1 MNLFRQQKFSIRK
14 FNVGIFSALI
24 ATVTFISINPTT
36 ASAAEQNQPAQ
47 NQPAQP
53 ADANAQPNANAGAQ
67 ANPAAQPAAPA
78 NQGQPAAQ
86 PANQGGQANPAGGT
100 AQPAGGAAQPA
111 AGTAQPAGQ
120 GNQADPNNAAQAQ
133 PGNQAAPANQAGQG
147 NNQAT
152 PANQTQPANAPA
164 AAQPA
169 APVAANAQTQD
180 PNASNTGEGSIN
192 TTLTFDDPAISTDEN
207 RQDPTVTVTDKV
219 NGYSL
224 INNGK
229 IGFVNSELRRS
240 DMFDKNNPQN
250 YQARGNVAALGRVNA
265 NDSTDHGNFN
275 GISKTVNVKPDSE
288 LIINFTTMQTNS
300 KQGATNLVIKDA
312 KKNTE
317 LATVNVAKTG
327 TAHLFKVPTDADRL
341 DLQFIPDNT
350 AVADASRIT
359 TNKDGYKYYSFIDNV
374 GLFSGSHLYVK
385 NRDLAPKATN
395 NKEYTIN
402 TEIGNNGNFG
412 ASLKSDQ
419 FKYEVTLPQGVT
431 YVNDSLTTTFPNGNE
446 DSTVLKNMTV
456 NYDQNANKVT
466 FTSQGVTT
474 ARGTHTKE
482 VLFPDKS
489 LKLSYKVNVANIDTP
504 KNIDFNEKL
513 TYRTASDVVI
523 NNAQPEVT
531 LTADPFS
538 VAVEMNK
545 DALQQQVNS
554 QVDNSHYTTASIAE
568 YNKLKQ
574 QADTILNED
583 ANHVETANRA
593 SQTDIDGLVTK
604 LQAALIDNQ
613 AAIAELDAKAQEK
626 VTAAQQSKKVTQ
638 DEVAAL
644 VTKINNDK
652 NNAIAEIN
660 KQTTSQGVTTEKDNG
675 IAVLEQDVI
684 TPTVKP
690 QAKQDII
697 QAVTTRKQQI
707 KKSNASL
714 QDEKDVANDK
724 IGKIETKAIKDI
736 GAATT
741 NAQVEAIKTKAIN
754 DINQTTPATTAKAA
768 ALEEFDEVVQAQI
781 DQAPL
786 NPDTTN
792 EEVAEAIERINAA
805 KVSGVKAIETTMTA
819 QDLERVKNEEISKI
833 ENITD
838 STQTKMDAY
847 NEVKQA
853 ATARKAQ
860 NATVSNATNEEV
872 AEADAAVE
880 AAQKQGLH
888 DIQVVKSK
896 QEVADTKSKVLDKI
910 NAIQT
915 QAKVKPAADT
925 EVENAYNT
933 RKQEIQNSN
942 ASTTEEKQAAYT
954 ELDTKKQ
961 EARTNLDTANSNS
974 EVATAKDN
982 GIAAINQVQAA
993 TTKKSDAKA
1002 EIAQKASERKTA
1014 IEAMNDSTTEEQ
1026 QAAKDKVDQAVV
1038 TANAD
1043 IDNAAANADID
1054 NAAANADVDNAKT
1067 TNEATIAAITP
1078 DANVKPAAKQAIAD
1092 KVQAQETA
1100 INANNGSTT
1109 EEKEAAKQQVQTEK
1123 TTADTAIDGAHSNAE
1138 VEAAKNAEIAKIEA
1152 IQPATTTKDDAKQ
1165 AIATK
1170 ANERKTAIAQTQ
1182 DITAEEIAA
1191 ANADVDNAVTQANS
1205 NIEAANSQNDVDQ
1218 AKTTGET
1225 SIDQVTPTVN
1235 KKVTARN
1242 EITAIL
1248 NNKLQEIQATPDAT
1262 DEEKQAADAE
1272 ANTENGKANQA
1283 ISAAI
1288 TNAQVDEAK
1297 ANAEAAINAVTPKV
1311 VKKQAA
1317 KDEIDQL
1324 QATQTNVINNDQN
1337 ATTEEKEAAIQQLA
1351 TAVTDAKN
1359 NITAATDDNGVDQA
1373 KDAGKNS
1380 IQSTQPA
1387 TAVKLNAKNDV
1398 DQAVTTQNQ
1407 AIDNTTGATTEEK
1420 NAAKDLVLKA
1430 KEKAYLDILN
1440 AQTTNDV
1447 TQIKDQ
1453 AVTDIQGI
1461 TADTTIKDVAK
1472 DELATK
1478 ANEQKALI
1486 AQTADATTEEKEQ
1499 ANQQVDAQ
1507 LTQGNQNIENA
1518 QSIDDV
1524 NTAKENAI
1532 QAIDPIQA
1540 STDVKTNARA
1550 ELLTEMQNKITEIL
1564 SDNTTTNEEK
1574 GKDIEPVRATYE
1586 EGLNNINTANTTGDV
1601 TTAKD
1606 TAVQKVQQLHANPVK
1621 KPAGKT
1627 ALDQAAADRKTQI
1640 EQTPNASQQEI
1651 NDAKQEVD
1659 AALNQAKT
1667 NVDQSSTNEY
1677 VDNAVKE
1684 GKAKINAVKTF
1695 SEYKKDAL
1703 AKIADAYNA
1712 KVNEADNSNAS
1723 TSSEIAEAKQKLAEL
1738 KQTADQNVNQATS
1751 KDDIEVQIH
1760 NDLDNIN
1767 DYTIPTG
1774 KKESATT
1781 DLYAYADQKKNNISA
1796 DTNATQDEK
1805 QQAIKQVDQNVQTAL
1820 ESINNGVDNG
1830 DVDDALTQG
1839 KAAIDAI
1846 QVDATVKPK
1855 ANQAIEV
1862 KAEDTKESIDQSD
1875 QLTAEEK
1882 TEALAMIKQITDQ
1895 AKQGITDATT
1905 TAEVEKA
1912 KAQGL
1917 EAFDNIQI
1925 DSTEKQK
1932 AIEELET
1939 ALDQIEAGVN
1949 VDADATTEEKEAFTN
1964 ALEDILSKATE
1975 DISDQTTNAEIAT
1988 VKNSALEQLKAQ
2000 RINPEVKKNA
2010 LEAIREV
2017 VNKQIEIIKNA
2028 DADASAKEIART
2040 DLGRYFDRF
2049 ADKLDKTQ
2057 TNAEV
2062 AELQNVTIPAIEA
2075 IVPQNDPDA
2084 NDTNN
2089 GIDNNDATANS
2100 NANATPENTGQPN
2113 VSETTDNGKADASPT
2128 TPNNSDAA
2136 TGETTATSATD
2147 DANDKPQANNNSSV
2161 DASTNSPT
2169 MDNDVTSKPEVEST
2183 NNGTTDKPVT
2193 ETDNATPAESTT
2205 NNNSTT
2211 TATNENAPTGST
2223 ATAPTTASTEAASSA
2238 DSKDNASVNDSKQNA
2253 EVNNSAESQSTN
2265 GKVAQPK
2272 SENKAKAE
2280 KDGRDSTNQS
2290 MVESTTETL
2299 PSADITEPNVPSNTS
2314 KDKEESTTNQTDA
2327 GQLKSETNVA
2337 SNEADKSPSKADTE
2351 VSNKPSTSA
2360 SSEAKDKMTST
2371 NVSQK
2376 DDTATADTNDTQTS
2390 VGPVANNKAKDMQT
2404 NDTQKSVGSVANN
2417 KATQNDGANASPATV
2432 SNGSNSANQDMLNVT
2447 KPEENKVKTKSA
2459 QQGKVNKPKQQAK
2472 TLPDTGMSHND
2483 DLPYAEL
2490 ALGAGMAFLIRRFTK
2505 KDQQTEE

>member
-24 ATVTFISINPTT
+24 ATVTFISTNPTT

-53 ADANAQPNANAGAQ
+53 ADANTQPNANAGAQ
-67 ANPAAQPAAPA
+67 ANPTAQPAAPA

-86 PANQGGQANPAGGT
+86 PANQGGQANPAGG
-100 AQPAGGAAQPA
+100 AAQPN
-111 AGTAQPAGQ
+111 TQPAGQ

-152 PANQTQPANAPA
+152 PNNNATPANQTQPANAPA
-164 AAQPA
+164 AAQP
-169 APVAANAQTQD
+169 AANAQTQD

-192 TTLTFDDPAISTDEN
+192 TILTFDDPAISTDEN

-395 NKEYTIN
+395 NKEFTIN

-412 ASLKSDQ
+412 ASLKADQ

-489 LKLSYKVNVANIDTP
+489 LKLSYKVNIANIDTP

-574 QADTILNED
+574 QADNILNED

-593 SQTDIDGLVTK
+593 SQAAIDGLVTK

-736 GAATT
+736 DAATT

-754 DINQTTPATTAKAA
+754 DINQTAPATTAKAA

-805 KVSGVKAIETTMTA
+805 KVSGVKAIEATTTA

-847 NEVKQA
+847 NDVKQA

-961 EARTNLDTANSNS
+961 EARTNLDAANTNS
-974 EVATAKDN
+974 DVTTAKDN
-982 GIAAINQVQAA
+982 SIAAINQVQAA

-1038 TANAD
+1038 TANTD
-1043 IDNAAANADID
+1043 IDNAAANT
-1054 NAAANADVDNAKT
+1054 DVDNAKT

-1078 DANVKPAAKQAIAD
+1078 DANVKPTAKQAIAD

-1100 INANNGSTT
+1100 IDAYNGATT
-1109 EEKEAAKQQVQTEK
+1109 EEKAAAKQQVQTEK
-1123 TTADTAIDGAHSNAE
+1123 TTADAAIDGAHSNAE

-1165 AIATK
+1165 AITTK
-1170 ANERKTAIAQTQ
+1170 ANERKAAIAQTQ

-1235 KKVTARN
+1235 KKATARN
-1242 EITAIL
+1242 EITTIL
-1248 NNKLQEIQATPDAT
+1248 NNKLQAIQATPDAT

-1283 ISAAI
+1283 ISAAT

-1297 ANAEAAINAVTPKV
+1297 ANAEVAINAVTPKV

-1324 QATQTNVINNDQN
+1324 QVAQTSVINNDQN
-1337 ATTEEKEAAIQQLA
+1337 ATNEEKEAAIQQLA

-1387 TAVKLNAKNDV
+1387 TAVKSNAKNEV

-1430 KEKAYLDILN
+1430 KEKAYQDILN

-1453 AVTDIQGI
+1453 AVADVQGI

-1524 NTAKENAI
+1524 NTAKDNAI

-1659 AALNQAKT
+1659 ATLNQAKT

-1703 AKIADAYNA
+1703 AKIEAAYNS

-1774 KKESATT
+1774 KKETATT

-1855 ANQAIEV
+1855 ANQAIEA
-1862 KAEDTKESIDQSD
+1862 KAEDTKESIDHSD

-1895 AKQGITDATT
+1895 AKKGINDATT

-2028 DADASAKEIART
+2028 DASAKEIART

-2049 ADKLDKTQ
+2049 ADNLDKTQ

-2089 GIDNNDATANS
+2089 GTDNNDATANS

-2136 TGETTATSATD
+2136 TGETTATSTNNPSTD
-2147 DANDKPQANNNSSV
+2147 DANNKPTANNNSSV
-2161 DASTNSPT
+2161 DASTDNSAT
-2169 MDNDVTSKPEVEST
+2169 GNGTIDKPEVEST
-2183 NNGTTDKPVT
+2183 NNGTTDKPAT
-2193 ETDNATPAESTT
+2193 ETDNVTPAESTT
-2205 NNNSTT
+2205 NNNST

-2238 DSKDNASVNDSKQNA
+2238 DSKDNAFVNDSKQNA

-2265 GKVAQPK
+2265 GMVVQPK

-2299 PSADITEPNVPSNTS
+2299 PSADITEPKVPSNTS

-2327 GQLKSETNVA
+2327 GHLKSETNVA
-2337 SNEADKSPSKADTE
+2337 SNEVDKSEGNVDTD
-2351 VSNKPSTSA
+2351 VSNKPSTSKP
-2360 SSEAKDKMTST
+2360 SEAKDKATST
-2371 NVSQK
+2371 EDSQK
-2376 DDTATADTNDTQTS
+2376 ADMATADT
-2390 VGPVANNKAKDMQT
+2390 KDNQAAIGAT
-2404 NDTQKSVGSVANN
+2404 ADVNN

-2432 SNGSNSANQDMLNVT
+2432 SNGSNSTNQDMLNVT
-2447 KPEENKVKTKSA
+2447 KTEENKANVKSA

>member
-24 ATVTFISINPTT
+24 ATVTFISTNPTT

-53 ADANAQPNANAGAQ
+53 ADANTQPNANAGAQ
-67 ANPAAQPAAPA
+67 ANPAAQPA
-78 NQGQPAAQ
+78 
-86 PANQGGQANPAGGT
+86 NQGGQANPAGG
-100 AQPAGGAAQPA
+100 A
-111 AGTAQPAGQ
+111 AQPAGQ

-147 NNQAT
+147 NNQATPNNNAT

-250 YQARGNVAALGRVNA
+250 YQAKGNVAALGRVNA

-275 GISKTVNVKPDSE
+275 GITKTVNVKPDSE

-412 ASLKSDQ
+412 ASLKADQ

-456 NYDQNANKVT
+456 NYDQTANKVT

-593 SQTDIDGLVTK
+593 SQADIDGLVTK

-613 AAIAELDAKAQEK
+613 AAIAELDTKAQEK

-736 GAATT
+736 DAATT

-805 KVSGVKAIETTMTA
+805 KVSGVKAIEATTTA
-819 QDLERVKNEEISKI
+819 QDLERVKNEEIFKI

-847 NEVKQA
+847 KEVRQA

-860 NATVSNATNEEV
+860 NATVSNATDEEV
-872 AEADAAVE
+872 AEANAAVDAAQTE
-880 AAQKQGLH
+880 GLH
-888 DIQVVKSK
+888 DIQVVKSQ
-896 QEVADTKSKVLDKI
+896 QEVADTKAKVLDKI

-942 ASTTEEKQAAYT
+942 ASTTEEKEAAYT
-954 ELDTKKQ
+954 ELDAKKQ
-961 EARTNLDTANSNS
+961 EARTNLDAANTNS
-974 EVATAKDN
+974 DVTTAKDN
-982 GIAAINQVQAA
+982 GIAAINQVKAA

-1043 IDNAAANADID
+1043 IDNATANT
-1054 NAAANADVDNAKT
+1054 DVDNAKT

-1100 INANNGSTT
+1100 IDANNGSTT

-1123 TTADTAIDGAHSNAE
+1123 TAADAAIDAAHSNVE

-1152 IQPATTTKDDAKQ
+1152 IQPATTTKDNAKQ

-1235 KKVTARN
+1235 KKATARN

-1283 ISAAI
+1283 ISAAT

-1337 ATTEEKEAAIQQLA
+1337 ATNEEKEAAIQQLA

-1359 NITAATDDNGVDQA
+1359 NITAATDDNGVDTA

-1387 TAVKLNAKNDV
+1387 TAVTDAKNEV

-1430 KEKAYLDILN
+1430 KEKAYQDILN

-1453 AVTDIQGI
+1453 AVADIQGI

-1524 NTAKENAI
+1524 NTAKDNAI

-1564 SDNTTTNEEK
+1564 NNNETTNEEK
-1574 GKDIEPVRATYE
+1574 GNDIGPVRAAYE
-1586 EGLNNINTANTTGDV
+1586 EGLNNINAATTTGDV

-1621 KPAGKT
+1621 KPAGKKE
-1627 ALDQAAADRKTQI
+1627 LDQAAADKKTQI

-1659 AALNQAKT
+1659 TELNQAKT

-1703 AKIADAYNA
+1703 AKIEDAYNA

-1820 ESINNGVDNG
+1820 ENINNGVDNG

-1839 KAAIDAI
+1839 KAAIDTI

-1855 ANQAIEV
+1855 ANQAIEA
-1862 KAEDTKESIDQSD
+1862 KAEDTKESIDHSD

-2000 RINPEVKKNA
+2000 RINPVVKKNA

-2057 TNAEV
+2057 TNTEV

-2089 GIDNNDATANS
+2089 GTDNNDATANS

-2136 TGETTATSATD
+2136 TGETTVTSATD
-2147 DANDKPQANNNSSV
+2147 DAKDKPQANNNSSA

-2376 DDTATADTNDTQTS
+2376 DDTATADTNDTQKS

-2404 NDTQKSVGSVANN
+2404 NDTQKSVGSAANN

-2432 SNGSNSANQDMLNVT
+2432 SNGSHSMHQDMLNVT
-2447 KPEENKVKTKSA
+2447 KPEENKANAKSD

>member
-24 ATVTFISINPTT
+24 ATVTFISTNPTT

-53 ADANAQPNANAGAQ
+53 ADANTQPNANAGAQ
-67 ANPAAQPAAPA
+67 ANPAAQPA
-78 NQGQPAAQ
+78 
-86 PANQGGQANPAGGT
+86 NQGGQANPAGG
-100 AQPAGGAAQPA
+100 A
-111 AGTAQPAGQ
+111 AQPAGQ

-147 NNQAT
+147 NNQATPNNNAT

-250 YQARGNVAALGRVNA
+250 YQAKGNVAALGRVNA

-275 GISKTVNVKPDSE
+275 GITKTVNVKPDSE

-412 ASLKSDQ
+412 ASLKADQ

-431 YVNDSLTTTFPNGNE
+431 YVNDSLTTTFSNGNE

-456 NYDQNANKVT
+456 NYDQTANKVT

-593 SQTDIDGLVTK
+593 SQADIDGLVTK

-613 AAIAELDAKAQEK
+613 AAIAELDTKAQEK

-736 GAATT
+736 DAATT

-805 KVSGVKAIETTMTA
+805 KVSGVKAIEATTTA
-819 QDLERVKNEEISKI
+819 QDLERVKNEEIFKI

-847 NEVKQA
+847 KEVRQA

-860 NATVSNATNEEV
+860 NATVSNATDEEV
-872 AEADAAVE
+872 AEANAAVDAAQTE
-880 AAQKQGLH
+880 GLH
-888 DIQVVKSK
+888 DIQVVKSQ
-896 QEVADTKSKVLDKI
+896 QEVADTKAKVLDKI

-942 ASTTEEKQAAYT
+942 ASTTEEKEAAYT
-954 ELDTKKQ
+954 ELDAKKQ
-961 EARTNLDTANSNS
+961 EARTNLDAANTNS
-974 EVATAKDN
+974 DVTTAKDN

-1043 IDNAAANADID
+1043 IDNATANT
-1054 NAAANADVDNAKT
+1054 DVDNAKT

-1100 INANNGSTT
+1100 IDANNGSTT

-1123 TTADTAIDGAHSNAE
+1123 TAADAAIDAAHSNVE

-1152 IQPATTTKDDAKQ
+1152 IQPATTTKDNAKQ

-1235 KKVTARN
+1235 KKATARN

-1283 ISAAI
+1283 ISAAT

-1337 ATTEEKEAAIQQLA
+1337 ATNEEKEAAIQQLA

-1359 NITAATDDNGVDQA
+1359 NITAATDDNGVDTA

-1387 TAVKLNAKNDV
+1387 TAVTDAKNEV

-1430 KEKAYLDILN
+1430 KEKAYQDILN

-1453 AVTDIQGI
+1453 AVADIQGI

-1524 NTAKENAI
+1524 NTAKDNAI

-1564 SDNTTTNEEK
+1564 NNNETTNEEK
-1574 GKDIEPVRATYE
+1574 GNDIGPVRAAYE
-1586 EGLNNINTANTTGDV
+1586 EGLNNINAATTTGDV

-1606 TAVQKVQQLHANPVK
+1606 TAVQKVQQRHANPVK
-1621 KPAGKT
+1621 KPAGKKE
-1627 ALDQAAADRKTQI
+1627 LDQAAADKKTQI

-1659 AALNQAKT
+1659 TELNQAKT

-1703 AKIADAYNA
+1703 AKIEDAYNA

-1820 ESINNGVDNG
+1820 ENINNGVDNG

-1839 KAAIDAI
+1839 KAAIDTI

-1855 ANQAIEV
+1855 ANQAIEA
-1862 KAEDTKESIDQSD
+1862 KAEDTKESIDHSD

-2000 RINPEVKKNA
+2000 RINPVVKKNA

-2057 TNAEV
+2057 TNTEV

-2089 GIDNNDATANS
+2089 GTDNNDATANS

-2136 TGETTATSATD
+2136 TGETTVTSATD
-2147 DANDKPQANNNSSV
+2147 DAKDKPQANNNSSA

-2376 DDTATADTNDTQTS
+2376 DDTATADTNDTQKS

-2404 NDTQKSVGSVANN
+2404 NDTQKSVGSAANN

-2432 SNGSNSANQDMLNVT
+2432 SNGSHSMHQDMLNVT
-2447 KPEENKVKTKSA
+2447 KPEENKANAKSD

>member
-24 ATVTFISINPTT
+24 ATVTFISTNPTT

-53 ADANAQPNANAGAQ
+53 ADANTQPNANAGAQ
-67 ANPAAQPAAPA
+67 ANPTAQPAAPA
-78 NQGQPAAQ
+78 NQGQPAVQ
-86 PANQGGQANPAGGT
+86 PANQGGQANPAGG
-100 AQPAGGAAQPA
+100 AAQPN
-111 AGTAQPAGQ
+111 TQPAGQ

-133 PGNQAAPANQAGQG
+133 PGNQATPANQAGQG

-152 PANQTQPANAPA
+152 PNNNATPANQTQPANA
-164 AAQPA
+164 PA

-219 NGYSL
+219 NGYTL

-593 SQTDIDGLVTK
+593 SQADIDGLVTK

-736 GAATT
+736 DAATT

-754 DINQTTPATTAKAA
+754 DINQTAPATTAKAA

-805 KVSGVKAIETTMTA
+805 KVSGVKAIEATTTA
-819 QDLERVKNEEISKI
+819 QDLERVKNEEIFKI

-847 NEVKQA
+847 KEVKQA

-860 NATVSNATNEEV
+860 NATVSNATDEEV
-872 AEADAAVE
+872 AEANAAVDAAQTE
-880 AAQKQGLH
+880 GLH
-888 DIQVVKSK
+888 DIQVVKSQ
-896 QEVADTKSKVLDKI
+896 QEVADTKAKVLDKI

-915 QAKVKPAADT
+915 QARVKPAADT

-942 ASTTEEKQAAYT
+942 ASTTEEKEAAYT
-954 ELDTKKQ
+954 ELDAKKQ
-961 EARTNLDTANSNS
+961 EARTNLDAANTNS
-974 EVATAKDN
+974 AVTTAKDN
-982 GIAAINQVQAA
+982 SIAAINQVQAA

-1014 IEAMNDSTTEEQ
+1014 IEAMNASTTEEQ
-1026 QAAKDKVDQAVV
+1026 QAAKEKVDQAVLS
-1038 TANAD
+1038 ANAD
-1043 IDNAAANADID
+1043 IDNAAANT
-1054 NAAANADVDNAKT
+1054 DVDNVKT

-1078 DANVKPAAKQAIAD
+1078 DANVKPTAKQAIAD

-1100 INANNGSTT
+1100 IDANNGATT
-1109 EEKEAAKQQVQTEK
+1109 EEKAAAKQQVQTEK

-1191 ANADVDNAVTQANS
+1191 ANVNVDNAVTEANS

-1218 AKTTGET
+1218 AKTTGEN

-1235 KKVTARN
+1235 KKATARN

-1283 ISAAI
+1283 ISAAT

-1311 VKKQAA
+1311 VKKKAA

-1387 TAVKLNAKNDV
+1387 TAVKSNAKNDV

-1430 KEKAYLDILN
+1430 KEKAYQDILN

-1453 AVTDIQGI
+1453 AVADIQGI

-1524 NTAKENAI
+1524 NTAKDNAI

-1540 STDVKTNARA
+1540 STDVKTNVRA

-1564 SDNTTTNEEK
+1564 NNNETTNEEK
-1574 GKDIEPVRATYE
+1574 GNDIGPVRAAYE
-1586 EGLNNINTANTTGDV
+1586 EGLNNINAATTTGDV

-1621 KPAGKT
+1621 KPAGKKE
-1627 ALDQAAADRKTQI
+1627 LDQAAADKKTQI

-1659 AALNQAKT
+1659 TELNQAKT

-1912 KAQGL
+1912 KGL
-1917 EAFDNIQI
+1917 EAFDYIQI

-1949 VDADATTEEKEAFTN
+1949 VNADATTEEKEAFTN

-2265 GKVAQPK
+2265 DKVAQPK

-2337 SNEADKSPSKADTE
+2337 SNEADKSPSKAVTE

-2376 DDTATADTNDTQTS
+2376 DDTATADTNDTQ
-2390 VGPVANNKAKDMQT
+2390 
-2404 NDTQKSVGSVANN
+2404 KSVGSAANN

-2447 KPEENKVKTKSA
+2447 KPEENKAKAKSA

>member
-24 ATVTFISINPTT
+24 ATVTFISTNPTT

-53 ADANAQPNANAGAQ
+53 ADANTQPNANAGAQ
-67 ANPAAQPAAPA
+67 ANPTAQPAAPA
-78 NQGQPAAQ
+78 NQGQPAVQ
-86 PANQGGQANPAGGT
+86 PANQGGQANPAGG
-100 AQPAGGAAQPA
+100 AAQPN
-111 AGTAQPAGQ
+111 TQPAGQ

-133 PGNQAAPANQAGQG
+133 PGNQATPANQAGQG

-152 PANQTQPANAPA
+152 PNNNATPANQTQPANAPA
-164 AAQPA
+164 AAQPAAQPA

-250 YQARGNVAALGRVNA
+250 YQAKGNVAALGRVNA

-412 ASLKSDQ
+412 ASLKADQ

-523 NNAQPEVT
+523 NNTQPEIT

-593 SQTDIDGLVTK
+593 SQADIDGLVTK

-736 GAATT
+736 DAATT

-805 KVSGVKAIETTMTA
+805 KVSGVKAIEATTTA

-872 AEADAAVE
+872 AEADAAVD

-896 QEVADTKSKVLDKI
+896 QEVADTKSKVIDKI

-961 EARTNLDTANSNS
+961 EARTNLDAANTNS
-974 EVATAKDN
+974 DVTTAKDN

-1043 IDNAAANADID
+1043 IDNATANT
-1054 NAAANADVDNAKT
+1054 DVDNAKT

-1078 DANVKPAAKQAIAD
+1078 DANVKPQAKQAIAD

-1100 INANNGSTT
+1100 IDANNGSTT
-1109 EEKEAAKQQVQTEK
+1109 EEKTAAKQQAQTEK
-1123 TTADTAIDGAHSNAE
+1123 TTADAAIDAAHTNAE

-1152 IQPATTTKDDAKQ
+1152 IQPATTTKDNAKE

-1182 DITAEEIAA
+1182 DSTAEEIAA

-1235 KKVTARN
+1235 KKATARN
-1242 EITAIL
+1242 EITTIL

-1283 ISAAI
+1283 ISAAT

-1387 TAVKLNAKNDV
+1387 TAVKSNAKNDV

-1430 KEKAYLDILN
+1430 KEKAYQDILN

-1453 AVTDIQGI
+1453 AVADIQGI

-1677 VDNAVKE
+1677 VDNAVK
-1684 GKAKINAVKTF
+1684 TF

-1774 KKESATT
+1774 KKETATT

-2404 NDTQKSVGSVANN
+2404 NDM
-2417 KATQNDGANASPATV
+2417 KASLATV

-2447 KPEENKVKTKSA
+2447 NTDDHQAKTKSA

>member
-24 ATVTFISINPTT
+24 ATVTFISTNPTT

-53 ADANAQPNANAGAQ
+53 ADVNTQPNANAGAQ
-67 ANPAAQPAAPA
+67 ANPTAQPAAPA

-86 PANQGGQANPAGGT
+86 PANQGGQANPAGG
-100 AQPAGGAAQPA
+100 AAQPN
-111 AGTAQPAGQ
+111 TQPAGQ

-152 PANQTQPANAPA
+152 PNNNATPANQTQPANAPA

-180 PNASNTGEGSIN
+180 PNASNTREGSIN

-395 NKEYTIN
+395 NKEFTIN
-402 TEIGNNGNFG
+402 TEVGNNGNFG
-412 ASLKSDQ
+412 ASLKADQ

-456 NYDQNANKVT
+456 NYDQTANT
-466 FTSQGVTT
+466 
-474 ARGTHTKE
+474 
-482 VLFPDKS
+482 
-489 LKLSYKVNVANIDTP
+489 N
-504 KNIDFNEKL
+504 
-513 TYRTASDVVI
+513 SDV
-523 NNAQPEVT
+523 T
-531 LTADPFS
+531 
-538 VAVEMNK
+538 
-545 DALQQQVNS
+545 
-554 QVDNSHYTTASIAE
+554 
-568 YNKLKQ
+568 
-574 QADTILNED
+574 
-583 ANHVETANRA
+583 
-593 SQTDIDGLVTK
+593 
-604 LQAALIDNQ
+604 
-613 AAIAELDAKAQEK
+613 
-626 VTAAQQSKKVTQ
+626 
-638 DEVAAL
+638 
-644 VTKINNDK
+644 
-652 NNAIAEIN
+652 
-660 KQTTSQGVTTEKDNG
+660 
-675 IAVLEQDVI
+675 
-684 TPTVKP
+684 
-690 QAKQDII
+690 
-697 QAVTTRKQQI
+697 
-707 KKSNASL
+707 
-714 QDEKDVANDK
+714 
-724 IGKIETKAIKDI
+724 
-736 GAATT
+736 
-741 NAQVEAIKTKAIN
+741 
-754 DINQTTPATTAKAA
+754 
-768 ALEEFDEVVQAQI
+768 
-781 DQAPL
+781 
-786 NPDTTN
+786 
-792 EEVAEAIERINAA
+792 
-805 KVSGVKAIETTMTA
+805 
-819 QDLERVKNEEISKI
+819 
-833 ENITD
+833 
-838 STQTKMDAY
+838 
-847 NEVKQA
+847 
-853 ATARKAQ
+853 
-860 NATVSNATNEEV
+860 
-872 AEADAAVE
+872 
-880 AAQKQGLH
+880 
-888 DIQVVKSK
+888 
-896 QEVADTKSKVLDKI
+896 
-910 NAIQT
+910 
-915 QAKVKPAADT
+915 
-925 EVENAYNT
+925 
-933 RKQEIQNSN
+933 
-942 ASTTEEKQAAYT
+942 
-954 ELDTKKQ
+954 
-961 EARTNLDTANSNS
+961 
-974 EVATAKDN
+974 TAKDN
-982 GIAAINQVQAA
+982 GIAAINQVQAV

-1038 TANAD
+1038 TANTD
-1043 IDNAAANADID
+1043 IDNAAANT
-1054 NAAANADVDNAKT
+1054 DVDNAKT

-1078 DANVKPAAKQAIAD
+1078 DANVKPTAKQAIAD

-1100 INANNGSTT
+1100 IDANNGATT
-1109 EEKEAAKQQVQTEK
+1109 EEKATAKQQVQTEK
-1123 TTADTAIDGAHSNAE
+1123 ATADTAIDGAHSNAE

-1165 AIATK
+1165 AITTK

-1235 KKVTARN
+1235 KKATARN
-1242 EITAIL
+1242 EITTIL
-1248 NNKLQEIQATPDAT
+1248 NNKLQEIQATPDVT
-1262 DEEKQAADAE
+1262 DEEKQTADAE

-1283 ISAAI
+1283 ISAAT

-1297 ANAEAAINAVTPKV
+1297 ANAEAAINAVTSKV

-1324 QATQTNVINNDQN
+1324 QVAQTSVINNDQN

-1359 NITAATDDNGVDQA
+1359 NITAATDDNGVDTA

-1387 TAVKLNAKNDV
+1387 TAVKSNAKNEV

-1420 NAAKDLVLKA
+1420 NAAKDLVLKV
-1430 KEKAYLDILN
+1430 KEKAYQDILN

-1453 AVTDIQGI
+1453 AVADVQGI
-1461 TADTTIKDVAK
+1461 TADTTIKDVAR

-1499 ANQQVDAQ
+1499 ENQQVDAQ

-1524 NTAKENAI
+1524 NTAKDNAI

-1659 AALNQAKT
+1659 AVLNQAKT

-1712 KVNEADNSNAS
+1712 KVNEEDNSNAS

-1774 KKESATT
+1774 KKETATT

-1820 ESINNGVDNG
+1820 ESINNGVDNS

-1839 KAAIDAI
+1839 KAAIDTI

-1855 ANQAIEV
+1855 ANQAIEA
-1862 KAEDTKESIDQSD
+1862 KAEDTKESIDHSD

-1895 AKQGITDATT
+1895 AKKGITDATT

-1932 AIEELET
+1932 AIEELEA

-1964 ALEDILSKATE
+1964 ALEDILSKATK

-1988 VKNSALEQLKAQ
+1988 IKNSALEQLKAQ
-2000 RINPEVKKNA
+2000 RINPVVKKNT

-2057 TNAEV
+2057 TNTEV

-2075 IVPQNDPDA
+2075 IVPQNDPNA

-2089 GIDNNDATANS
+2089 GTDNNDATANS

-2113 VSETTDNGKADASPT
+2113 VTESTDNANADTSST
-2128 TPNNSDAA
+2128 TTNNQNDTT
-2136 TGETTATSATD
+2136 TGETTATSANSSATN
-2147 DANDKPQANNNSSV
+2147 DANNKPTANNNSSV
-2161 DASTNSPT
+2161 DASTDNSAT
-2169 MDNDVTSKPEVEST
+2169 GNGTTDKPEVEST
-2183 NNGTTDKPVT
+2183 NNGTTDKPAT

-2211 TATNENAPTGST
+2211 TATNENVPTGST
-2223 ATAPTTASTEAASSA
+2223 ATAPTTASTEATSSA

-2299 PSADITEPNVPSNTS
+2299 PSADITEPKVSSNTS

-2327 GQLKSETNVA
+2327 EQHNSDTNVT
-2337 SNEADKSPSKADTE
+2337 SNEVVKSPSKADTD

-2371 NVSQK
+2371 NVSQT
-2376 DDTATADTNDTQTS
+2376 DDTATADTNDTQKS
-2390 VGPVANNKAKDMQT
+2390 VGSAANNKAKDMQT
-2404 NDTQKSVGSVANN
+2404 NDM
-2417 KATQNDGANASPATV
+2417 KAPLATV
-2432 SNGSNSANQDMLNVT
+2432 SKGSNSANQDMLNVT
-2447 KPEENKVKTKSA
+2447 KTKENKANAKSV

-2505 KDQQTEE
+2505 KDHQTEE

>member
-24 ATVTFISINPTT
+24 ATVTFISTNPTT

-47 NQPAQP
+47 NQP
-53 ADANAQPNANAGAQ
+53 
-67 ANPAAQPAAPA
+67 
-78 NQGQPAAQ
+78 
-86 PANQGGQANPAGGT
+86 
-100 AQPAGGAAQPA
+100 
-111 AGTAQPAGQ
+111 AQPAGQ

-133 PGNQAAPANQAGQG
+133 PGNQATPANQAGQG

-152 PANQTQPANAPA
+152 PNNNATPANQTQPVNAPA
-164 AAQPA
+164 AAQP
-169 APVAANAQTQD
+169 AANAQTQD

-250 YQARGNVAALGRVNA
+250 YQAKGNVAALGRVNA

-736 GAATT
+736 DAATT

-805 KVSGVKAIETTMTA
+805 KVSGVKAIEATTTA

-853 ATARKAQ
+853 VTARKAQ

-872 AEADAAVE
+872 AEADAAVD

-942 ASTTEEKQAAYT
+942 ASTTEEKEAAYT
-954 ELDTKKQ
+954 ELDAKKQ
-961 EARTNLDTANSNS
+961 EARTNLDAANTNS
-974 EVATAKDN
+974 DVTTAKDN

-1043 IDNAAANADID
+1043 IDNAAANAD
-1054 NAAANADVDNAKT
+1054 VDNAKT

-1078 DANVKPAAKQAIAD
+1078 DSNVKPAAKQAIAD

-1100 INANNGSTT
+1100 IDANNGSTT

-1123 TTADTAIDGAHSNAE
+1123 TAADAAIDAAHSNAE

-1152 IQPATTTKDDAKQ
+1152 IQPATTTKDNAKE

-1235 KKVTARN
+1235 KKATARN
-1242 EITAIL
+1242 EITTIL

-1283 ISAAI
+1283 ISAAT

-1324 QATQTNVINNDQN
+1324 QAAQTAVINNDQN
-1337 ATTEEKEAAIQQLA
+1337 ATNEEKEAAIQLA

-1359 NITAATDDNGVDQA
+1359 NITAAADNNGVDTA

-1387 TAVKLNAKNDV
+1387 TAVKSNAKNDV

-1420 NAAKDLVLKA
+1420 NAAKDLVSKA
-1430 KEKAYLDILN
+1430 KEKAYQDILN

-1453 AVTDIQGI
+1453 AVADIQGI

-1472 DELATK
+1472 GELAAK

-1486 AQTADATTEEKEQ
+1486 AQTVDATTEEKDQ

-1524 NTAKENAI
+1524 NTAKDNAI

-1550 ELLTEMQNKITEIL
+1550 ELLNEMQNKITEIL
-1564 SDNTTTNEEK
+1564 NDNTTTNEEK
-1574 GKDIEPVRATYE
+1574 GKDIGPVRAAYE
-1586 EGLNNINTANTTGDV
+1586 EGLNNINAATTTGDV

-1627 ALDQAAADRKTQI
+1627 ALDQAAADRKIQI

-1703 AKIADAYNA
+1703 AKIADTYNA

-1774 KKESATT
+1774 KKETATT

-2223 ATAPTTASTEAASSA
+2223 ATAPTTASTEPASSA

-2376 DDTATADTNDTQTS
+2376 DDTQTS

-2447 KPEENKVKTKSA
+2447 KPEENKANAKSD

>member
-24 ATVTFISINPTT
+24 ATVTFISTNPTT

-53 ADANAQPNANAGAQ
+53 ADVNTQPNANAGAQ
-67 ANPAAQPAAPA
+67 ANPTAQPAAPA

-86 PANQGGQANPAGGT
+86 PANQGGQANPAGG
-100 AQPAGGAAQPA
+100 AAQPN
-111 AGTAQPAGQ
+111 TQPAGQ

-133 PGNQAAPANQAGQG
+133 PGNQATPANQAGQG
-147 NNQAT
+147 NNQATPNNNAT

-180 PNASNTGEGSIN
+180 PNASNTREGSIN

-395 NKEYTIN
+395 NKEFTIN
-402 TEIGNNGNFG
+402 TEVGNNGNFG
-412 ASLKSDQ
+412 ASLKAYQ

-456 NYDQNANKVT
+456 NYDQTANT
-466 FTSQGVTT
+466 
-474 ARGTHTKE
+474 
-482 VLFPDKS
+482 
-489 LKLSYKVNVANIDTP
+489 N
-504 KNIDFNEKL
+504 
-513 TYRTASDVVI
+513 SDV
-523 NNAQPEVT
+523 T
-531 LTADPFS
+531 
-538 VAVEMNK
+538 
-545 DALQQQVNS
+545 
-554 QVDNSHYTTASIAE
+554 
-568 YNKLKQ
+568 
-574 QADTILNED
+574 
-583 ANHVETANRA
+583 
-593 SQTDIDGLVTK
+593 
-604 LQAALIDNQ
+604 
-613 AAIAELDAKAQEK
+613 
-626 VTAAQQSKKVTQ
+626 
-638 DEVAAL
+638 
-644 VTKINNDK
+644 
-652 NNAIAEIN
+652 
-660 KQTTSQGVTTEKDNG
+660 
-675 IAVLEQDVI
+675 
-684 TPTVKP
+684 
-690 QAKQDII
+690 
-697 QAVTTRKQQI
+697 
-707 KKSNASL
+707 
-714 QDEKDVANDK
+714 
-724 IGKIETKAIKDI
+724 
-736 GAATT
+736 
-741 NAQVEAIKTKAIN
+741 
-754 DINQTTPATTAKAA
+754 
-768 ALEEFDEVVQAQI
+768 
-781 DQAPL
+781 
-786 NPDTTN
+786 
-792 EEVAEAIERINAA
+792 
-805 KVSGVKAIETTMTA
+805 
-819 QDLERVKNEEISKI
+819 
-833 ENITD
+833 
-838 STQTKMDAY
+838 
-847 NEVKQA
+847 
-853 ATARKAQ
+853 
-860 NATVSNATNEEV
+860 
-872 AEADAAVE
+872 
-880 AAQKQGLH
+880 
-888 DIQVVKSK
+888 
-896 QEVADTKSKVLDKI
+896 
-910 NAIQT
+910 
-915 QAKVKPAADT
+915 
-925 EVENAYNT
+925 
-933 RKQEIQNSN
+933 
-942 ASTTEEKQAAYT
+942 
-954 ELDTKKQ
+954 
-961 EARTNLDTANSNS
+961 
-974 EVATAKDN
+974 TAKDN
-982 GIAAINQVQAA
+982 GIAAINQVQAV

-1038 TANAD
+1038 TANTD
-1043 IDNAAANADID
+1043 IDNAAANT
-1054 NAAANADVDNAKT
+1054 DVDNAKT

-1078 DANVKPAAKQAIAD
+1078 DANVKPTAKQAIAD

-1100 INANNGSTT
+1100 IDANNGATT
-1109 EEKEAAKQQVQTEK
+1109 EEKATAKQQVQTEK

-1165 AIATK
+1165 AITTK

-1235 KKVTARN
+1235 KKATARN
-1242 EITAIL
+1242 EITTIL
-1248 NNKLQEIQATPDAT
+1248 NNKLQEIQATPDVT
-1262 DEEKQAADAE
+1262 DEEKQTVDAE

-1283 ISAAI
+1283 ISAAT

-1297 ANAEAAINAVTPKV
+1297 ANAEAAINAVTSKV

-1324 QATQTNVINNDQN
+1324 QVAQTSVINNDQN

-1359 NITAATDDNGVDQA
+1359 NITAATDDNGVDTA

-1387 TAVKLNAKNDV
+1387 TAVKSNAKNEV

-1420 NAAKDLVLKA
+1420 NAAKDLVLKV
-1430 KEKAYLDILN
+1430 KEKAYQDILN

-1453 AVTDIQGI
+1453 AVADVQGI
-1461 TADTTIKDVAK
+1461 TADTTIKDVAR

-1499 ANQQVDAQ
+1499 ENQQVDAQ

-1524 NTAKENAI
+1524 NTAKDNAI

-1659 AALNQAKT
+1659 AVLNQAKT

-1712 KVNEADNSNAS
+1712 KVNEEDNSNAS

-1774 KKESATT
+1774 KKETATT

-1820 ESINNGVDNG
+1820 ESINNGVDNS

-1839 KAAIDAI
+1839 KAAIDTI

-1855 ANQAIEV
+1855 ANQAIEA
-1862 KAEDTKESIDQSD
+1862 KAEDTKESIDHSD

-1895 AKQGITDATT
+1895 AKKGITDATT

-1932 AIEELET
+1932 AIEELEA

-1988 VKNSALEQLKAQ
+1988 IKNSALEQLKAQ
-2000 RINPEVKKNA
+2000 RINPVVKKNT

-2057 TNAEV
+2057 TNTEV

-2075 IVPQNDPDA
+2075 IVPQNDPNA

-2089 GIDNNDATANS
+2089 GTDNNDATANS

-2113 VSETTDNGKADASPT
+2113 VTESTDNANADTSST
-2128 TPNNSDAA
+2128 TTNNQNDTT
-2136 TGETTATSATD
+2136 TGETTATSANSSATN
-2147 DANDKPQANNNSSV
+2147 DANNKPTANNNSSV
-2161 DASTNSPT
+2161 DASTDNSAT
-2169 MDNDVTSKPEVEST
+2169 GNGTTDKPEVEST
-2183 NNGTTDKPVT
+2183 NNGTTDKPAT

-2211 TATNENAPTGST
+2211 TATNENVPTGST
-2223 ATAPTTASTEAASSA
+2223 ATAPTTASTEATSSA

-2299 PSADITEPNVPSNTS
+2299 PSADITEPKVSSNTS

-2327 GQLKSETNVA
+2327 EQHNSDTNVT
-2337 SNEADKSPSKADTE
+2337 SNEVVKSPSKADTD

-2371 NVSQK
+2371 NVSQT
-2376 DDTATADTNDTQTS
+2376 DDTATADTNDTQKS
-2390 VGPVANNKAKDMQT
+2390 VGSAANNKAKDMQT
-2404 NDTQKSVGSVANN
+2404 NDM
-2417 KATQNDGANASPATV
+2417 KAPLATV
-2432 SNGSNSANQDMLNVT
+2432 SKGSNSANQDMLNVT
-2447 KPEENKVKTKSA
+2447 KTKENKANAKSV

-2505 KDQQTEE
+2505 KDHQTEE

>member
-24 ATVTFISINPTT
+24 ATVTFISTNPTT

-53 ADANAQPNANAGAQ
+53 ADANTQPNANAGAQ
-67 ANPAAQPAAPA
+67 ANPAAQPA
-78 NQGQPAAQ
+78 
-86 PANQGGQANPAGGT
+86 NQGGQANPAGG
-100 AQPAGGAAQPA
+100 A
-111 AGTAQPAGQ
+111 AQPAGQ

-147 NNQAT
+147 NNQATPNNNAT

-250 YQARGNVAALGRVNA
+250 YQAKGNVAALGRVNA

-275 GISKTVNVKPDSE
+275 GITKTVNVKPDSE

-300 KQGATNLVIKDA
+300 KQGTTNLVIKDA

-359 TNKDGYKYYSFIDNV
+359 TNKDVYKYYSFIDNV

-412 ASLKSDQ
+412 ASLKADQ

-456 NYDQNANKVT
+456 NYDQTANKVT

-593 SQTDIDGLVTK
+593 SQADIDGLVTK

-613 AAIAELDAKAQEK
+613 AAIAELDTKAQEK

-736 GAATT
+736 DAATT

-805 KVSGVKAIETTMTA
+805 KVSGVKAIEATTTA
-819 QDLERVKNEEISKI
+819 QDLERVKNEEIFKI

-847 NEVKQA
+847 KEVRQA

-860 NATVSNATNEEV
+860 NATVSNATDEEV
-872 AEADAAVE
+872 AEANAAVDAAQTE
-880 AAQKQGLH
+880 GLH
-888 DIQVVKSK
+888 DIQVVKSQ
-896 QEVADTKSKVLDKI
+896 QEVADTKAKVLDKI

-942 ASTTEEKQAAYT
+942 ASTTEEK
-954 ELDTKKQ
+954 
-961 EARTNLDTANSNS
+961 
-974 EVATAKDN
+974 
-982 GIAAINQVQAA
+982 
-993 TTKKSDAKA
+993 
-1002 EIAQKASERKTA
+1002 
-1014 IEAMNDSTTEEQ
+1014 
-1026 QAAKDKVDQAVV
+1026 
-1038 TANAD
+1038 
-1043 IDNAAANADID
+1043 
-1054 NAAANADVDNAKT
+1054 
-1067 TNEATIAAITP
+1067 
-1078 DANVKPAAKQAIAD
+1078 
-1092 KVQAQETA
+1092 
-1100 INANNGSTT
+1100 
-1109 EEKEAAKQQVQTEK
+1109 EAAKQQVQTEK
-1123 TTADTAIDGAHSNAE
+1123 TAADAAIDAAHSNVE

-1152 IQPATTTKDDAKQ
+1152 IQPATTTKDNAKQ

-1235 KKVTARN
+1235 KKATARN

-1283 ISAAI
+1283 ISAAT

-1337 ATTEEKEAAIQQLA
+1337 ATNEEKEAAIQQLA

-1359 NITAATDDNGVDQA
+1359 NITAATDDNGVDTA

-1387 TAVKLNAKNDV
+1387 TAVKSNAKNEV

-1430 KEKAYLDILN
+1430 KEKAYQDILN

-1453 AVTDIQGI
+1453 AVADIQGI

-1524 NTAKENAI
+1524 NTAKDNAI

-1564 SDNTTTNEEK
+1564 NNNETTNEEK
-1574 GKDIEPVRATYE
+1574 GNDIGPVRAAYE
-1586 EGLNNINTANTTGDV
+1586 EGLNNINAATTTGDV

-1621 KPAGKT
+1621 KPAGKKE
-1627 ALDQAAADRKTQI
+1627 LDQAAADKKTQI

-1659 AALNQAKT
+1659 TELNQAKT

-1703 AKIADAYNA
+1703 AKIEDAYNA

-1820 ESINNGVDNG
+1820 ENINNGVDNG

-1839 KAAIDAI
+1839 KAAIDTI

-1855 ANQAIEV
+1855 ANQAIEA
-1862 KAEDTKESIDQSD
+1862 KAEDTKESIDHSD

-2000 RINPEVKKNA
+2000 RINPVVKKNA

-2057 TNAEV
+2057 TNTEV

-2089 GIDNNDATANS
+2089 GTDNNDATANS

-2136 TGETTATSATD
+2136 TGETTVTSATD
-2147 DANDKPQANNNSSV
+2147 DAKDKPQANNNSSA

-2376 DDTATADTNDTQTS
+2376 DDTATADTNDTQKS
-2390 VGPVANNKAKDMQT
+2390 VGP
-2404 NDTQKSVGSVANN
+2404 VANN

-2432 SNGSNSANQDMLNVT
+2432 SNGSHSMHQDMLNVT
-2447 KPEENKVKTKSA
+2447 KPEENKANAKSD

>member
-24 ATVTFISINPTT
+24 ATVTFISTNPTT

-53 ADANAQPNANAGAQ
+53 ADANTQPNANAGAQ
-67 ANPAAQPAAPA
+67 ANPAAQPA
-78 NQGQPAAQ
+78 
-86 PANQGGQANPAGGT
+86 NQGGQANPAGG
-100 AQPAGGAAQPA
+100 AAQPN
-111 AGTAQPAGQ
+111 TQPAGQ

-133 PGNQAAPANQAGQG
+133 PG
-147 NNQAT
+147 NQAT

-250 YQARGNVAALGRVNA
+250 YQAKGNVAALGRVNA

-412 ASLKSDQ
+412 ASLKADQ

-593 SQTDIDGLVTK
+593 SQADIDGLVTK

-736 GAATT
+736 DAATT

-754 DINQTTPATTAKAA
+754 DINQTAPATTAKAA

-805 KVSGVKAIETTMTA
+805 KVSGVKAIEATTTA

-954 ELDTKKQ
+954 ELDAKKQ
-961 EARTNLDTANSNS
+961 EARTNLDAANTNS
-974 EVATAKDN
+974 DVTTAKDN

-1026 QAAKDKVDQAVV
+1026 QAAKDKVDQVVV
-1038 TANAD
+1038 T
-1043 IDNAAANADID
+1043 ANADID

-1078 DANVKPAAKQAIAD
+1078 DANVKPTAKQAIAD

-1100 INANNGSTT
+1100 IDANNGATT

-1123 TTADTAIDGAHSNAE
+1123 TAADAAIDAAHSNVE

-1152 IQPATTTKDDAKQ
+1152 IQPATTTKDNAKQ

-1235 KKVTARN
+1235 KKATARN

-1248 NNKLQEIQATPDAT
+1248 NNKLQAIQATPDAT
-1262 DEEKQAADAE
+1262 NEEKQ
-1272 ANTENGKANQA
+1272 
-1283 ISAAI
+1283 
-1288 TNAQVDEAK
+1288 
-1297 ANAEAAINAVTPKV
+1297 
-1311 VKKQAA
+1311 
-1317 KDEIDQL
+1317 
-1324 QATQTNVINNDQN
+1324 
-1337 ATTEEKEAAIQQLA
+1337 AAIQQLA

-1387 TAVKLNAKNDV
+1387 TAVKSNAKNDV

-1430 KEKAYLDILN
+1430 KEKAYQDILN

-1453 AVTDIQGI
+1453 AVADIQGI

-1524 NTAKENAI
+1524 NTAKDNAI

-1564 SDNTTTNEEK
+1564 NNNETTNEEK
-1574 GKDIEPVRATYE
+1574 GNDIGPVRAAYE
-1586 EGLNNINTANTTGDV
+1586 EGLNNINAATTTADV

-1621 KPAGKT
+1621 KPAGKKE
-1627 ALDQAAADRKTQI
+1627 LDQAAADKKTQI

-1651 NDAKQEVD
+1651 NDAKQEID
-1659 AALNQAKT
+1659 TELNQAKT

-2000 RINPEVKKNA
+2000 RINPVVKKNA

-2057 TNAEV
+2057 TNTEV

-2089 GIDNNDATANS
+2089 GTDNNDATANS

-2136 TGETTATSATD
+2136 TGETTVTSATD
-2147 DANDKPQANNNSSV
+2147 DAKDKPQANNNSSA

-2169 MDNDVTSKPEVEST
+2169 MDNDVTSKPKVEST

-2223 ATAPTTASTEAASSA
+2223 TTAPTTASTEAASSA

-2314 KDKEESTTNQTDA
+2314 KDKEESTSNQTDA
-2327 GQLKSETNVA
+2327 GQPKSETNVA

-2390 VGPVANNKAKDMQT
+2390 VGPDANNKAMQ
-2404 NDTQKSVGSVANN
+2404 NG
-2417 KATQNDGANASPATV
+2417 GANASSATV
-2432 SNGSNSANQDMLNVT
+2432 SNGSHSMHQDMLKVT
-2447 KPEENKVKTKSA
+2447 NTDDHQAKTKSA

>member
-24 ATVTFISINPTT
+24 ATVTFISTNPTT

-53 ADANAQPNANAGAQ
+53 ADANTQPNANAGAQ
-67 ANPAAQPAAPA
+67 ANPTAQPAAPA

-86 PANQGGQANPAGGT
+86 PANQGGQANPAGG
-100 AQPAGGAAQPA
+100 AAQPN
-111 AGTAQPAGQ
+111 TQPAGQ

-152 PANQTQPANAPA
+152 PNNNATPANQTQPANAPA
-164 AAQPA
+164 AAQP
-169 APVAANAQTQD
+169 AANAQTQD

-395 NKEYTIN
+395 NKEFTIN

-412 ASLKSDQ
+412 ASLKADQ

-574 QADTILNED
+574 QADNILNED

-593 SQTDIDGLVTK
+593 SQAAIDGLVTK

-736 GAATT
+736 DAATT

-754 DINQTTPATTAKAA
+754 DINQTAPATTAKAA

-805 KVSGVKAIETTMTA
+805 KVSGVKAIEATTTA

-847 NEVKQA
+847 NDVKQA

-961 EARTNLDTANSNS
+961 EARTNLDAANTNS
-974 EVATAKDN
+974 DVTTAKDN
-982 GIAAINQVQAA
+982 SIAAINQVQAA

-1038 TANAD
+1038 TANTD
-1043 IDNAAANADID
+1043 IDNAAANT
-1054 NAAANADVDNAKT
+1054 DVDNAKT
-1067 TNEATIAAITP
+1067 TNEATIAAITS
-1078 DANVKPAAKQAIAD
+1078 DANVKPTAKQAIAD

-1100 INANNGSTT
+1100 IDAYNGATT
-1109 EEKEAAKQQVQTEK
+1109 EEKAAAKQQVQTEK
-1123 TTADTAIDGAHSNAE
+1123 TTADAAIDGAHSNAE

-1165 AIATK
+1165 AITTK
-1170 ANERKTAIAQTQ
+1170 ANERKAAIAQTQ

-1235 KKVTARN
+1235 KKATARN
-1242 EITAIL
+1242 EITTIL
-1248 NNKLQEIQATPDAT
+1248 NNKLQAIQATPDAT

-1283 ISAAI
+1283 ISAAT

-1297 ANAEAAINAVTPKV
+1297 ANAEVAINAVTPKV

-1324 QATQTNVINNDQN
+1324 QVAQTSVINNDQN
-1337 ATTEEKEAAIQQLA
+1337 ATNEEKEAAIQQLA

-1387 TAVKLNAKNDV
+1387 TAVKSNAKNEV

-1430 KEKAYLDILN
+1430 KEKAYQDILN

-1453 AVTDIQGI
+1453 AVADVQGI

-1524 NTAKENAI
+1524 NTAKDNAI

-1659 AALNQAKT
+1659 ATLNQAKT

-1703 AKIADAYNA
+1703 AKIEAAYNS

-1723 TSSEIAEAKQKLAEL
+1723 TSNEIAEAKQKLAEL

-1774 KKESATT
+1774 KKETATT

-1855 ANQAIEV
+1855 ANQAIEA
-1862 KAEDTKESIDQSD
+1862 KAEDTKESIDHSD

-1895 AKQGITDATT
+1895 AKKGINDATT

-2028 DADASAKEIART
+2028 DASAKEIART

-2049 ADKLDKTQ
+2049 ADNLDKTQ

-2089 GIDNNDATANS
+2089 GTDNNDATANS

-2136 TGETTATSATD
+2136 TGETTATSTNNPSTD
-2147 DANDKPQANNNSSV
+2147 DANNKPTANNNSSV
-2161 DASTNSPT
+2161 DASTDNSET
-2169 MDNDVTSKPEVEST
+2169 GNGTIDKPEVEST
-2183 NNGTTDKPVT
+2183 NNGTTDKPAT
-2193 ETDNATPAESTT
+2193 ETDNVTPAESTT
-2205 NNNSTT
+2205 NNNST

-2238 DSKDNASVNDSKQNA
+2238 DSKDNAFVNDSKQNA

-2265 GKVAQPK
+2265 GMVVQPK

-2299 PSADITEPNVPSNTS
+2299 PSADITEPKVPSNTS

-2327 GQLKSETNVA
+2327 GHLKSETNVA
-2337 SNEADKSPSKADTE
+2337 SNEVDKSEGNVDTD
-2351 VSNKPSTSA
+2351 VSNKPSTSKP
-2360 SSEAKDKMTST
+2360 SEAKDKATST
-2371 NVSQK
+2371 EDSQK
-2376 DDTATADTNDTQTS
+2376 ADMATADT
-2390 VGPVANNKAKDMQT
+2390 KDNQAAIGAT
-2404 NDTQKSVGSVANN
+2404 ADVNN

-2432 SNGSNSANQDMLNVT
+2432 SNGSNSTNQDMLNVT
-2447 KPEENKVKTKSA
+2447 KTEENKANVKSA

>member
-1 MNLFRQQKFSIRK
+1 
-14 FNVGIFSALI
+14 
-24 ATVTFISINPTT
+24 
-36 ASAAEQNQPAQ
+36 
-47 NQPAQP
+47 
-53 ADANAQPNANAGAQ
+53 
-67 ANPAAQPAAPA
+67 
-78 NQGQPAAQ
+78 
-86 PANQGGQANPAGGT
+86 
-100 AQPAGGAAQPA
+100 
-111 AGTAQPAGQ
+111 
-120 GNQADPNNAAQAQ
+120 
-133 PGNQAAPANQAGQG
+133 
-147 NNQAT
+147 
-152 PANQTQPANAPA
+152 
-164 AAQPA
+164 
-169 APVAANAQTQD
+169 
-180 PNASNTGEGSIN
+180 
-192 TTLTFDDPAISTDEN
+192 
-207 RQDPTVTVTDKV
+207 
-219 NGYSL
+219 
-224 INNGK
+224 
-229 IGFVNSELRRS
+229 
-240 DMFDKNNPQN
+240 MFDKNNPQN

-341 DLQFIPDNT
+341 DLEFIPDNT

-412 ASLKSDQ
+412 ASLKADQ

-554 QVDNSHYTTASIAE
+554 QVDDSHYTTASIAE

-593 SQTDIDGLVTK
+593 SQADIDGLVTK

-613 AAIAELDAKAQEK
+613 AAISELDAKAQEK

-660 KQTTSQGVTTEKDNG
+660 KQTTAQGVTTEKDNG

-736 GAATT
+736 DAATT

-754 DINQTTPATTAKAA
+754 DINQTAPATTAKAA

-805 KVSGVKAIETTMTA
+805 KVSGVKAIEATTTA
-819 QDLERVKNEEISKI
+819 QDLDRVKNEEIFKI

-860 NATVSNATNEEV
+860 NATVSNATDEEV
-872 AEADAAVE
+872 AEADAAVDAAVD
-880 AAQKQGLH
+880 AAQTEGLH

-896 QEVADTKSKVLDKI
+896 QEVADTKAKVLDKI

-915 QAKVKPAADT
+915 QARVKPAADR
-925 EVENAYNT
+925 EVDNAYNT

-942 ASTTEEKQAAYT
+942 TSTTEEKEAAYT
-954 ELDTKKQ
+954 QLDAKKQ
-961 EARTNLDTANSNS
+961 EARTNLDAANTNS
-974 EVATAKDN
+974 AVTTAKDN

-1038 TANAD
+1038 NANAD
-1043 IDNAAANADID
+1043 IDNAAAN
-1054 NAAANADVDNAKT
+1054 NDVDNAKT

-1078 DANVKPAAKQAIAD
+1078 DANVKPQAKQAIAD

-1100 INANNGSTT
+1100 IDANNGATT
-1109 EEKEAAKQQVQTEK
+1109 EEKTAAKQQVQTEK

-1170 ANERKTAIAQTQ
+1170 ANERKAAIAQTQ
-1182 DITAEEIAA
+1182 EITAEEIAA
-1191 ANADVDNAVTQANS
+1191 ANANVDNAVTEAN
-1205 NIEAANSQNDVDQ
+1205 NHIETANSQNEVDQ
-1218 AKTTGET
+1218 AKTTGEA

-1235 KKVTARN
+1235 KKATARN
-1242 EITAIL
+1242 EITTIL
-1248 NNKLQEIQATPDAT
+1248 NNKLQAIQATPDAT
-1262 DEEKQAADAE
+1262 DEEKQAAETE
-1272 ANTENGKANQA
+1272 ANTENAKANQA
-1283 ISAAI
+1283 ITAAT
-1288 TNAQVDEAK
+1288 TNAEVDEAK
-1297 ANAEAAINAVTPKV
+1297 TNAEAAINAVTPKV
-1311 VKKQAA
+1311 MKKQAA

-1324 QATQTNVINNDQN
+1324 QAAQTAVINNDQN
-1337 ATTEEKEAAIQQLA
+1337 ATNEEKEAAIQQLA

-1359 NITAATDDNGVDQA
+1359 NITAATDNNGVDTA

-1387 TAVKLNAKNDV
+1387 TAVKSNAKNEV

-1420 NAAKDLVLKA
+1420 NAAKDLVSKA
-1430 KEKAYLDILN
+1430 KEKAYQDILN
-1440 AQTTNDV
+1440 AQMTNDV

-1453 AVTDIQGI
+1453 AVADIQGI

-1478 ANEQKALI
+1478 AKEQKALI

-1518 QSIDDV
+1518 KSIDDV
-1524 NTAKENAI
+1524 NTAKDNAI

-1550 ELLTEMQNKITEIL
+1550 ELLNEMQNKITEIL
-1564 SDNTTTNEEK
+1564 NDNTTTNEEK
-1574 GKDIEPVRATYE
+1574 GKDIEPVRAAYE
-1586 EGLNNINTANTTGDV
+1586 EGLNNINAATTTGDV

-1627 ALDQAAADRKTQI
+1627 ELDQAAADKKTQI

-1667 NVDQSSTNEY
+1667 NIDQSSTNEY

-1781 DLYAYADQKKNNISA
+1781 DLYAYADQKKNNILA

-1820 ESINNGVDNG
+1820 ESINNGVDNS

-1839 KAAIDAI
+1839 KATIDAV

-1855 ANQAIEV
+1855 ANQAIDA
-1862 KAEDTKESIDQSD
+1862 KAQETKESIDQSD

-1882 TEALAMIKQITDQ
+1882 TAALATIKQITDQ

-2000 RINPEVKKNA
+2000 RINPVVKKNA

-2017 VNKQIEIIKNA
+2017 VNKQIEIIEN
-2028 DADASAKEIART
+2028 ADASAKEIART

-2057 TNAEV
+2057 TNTEV
-2062 AELQNVTIPAIEA
+2062 DELQNVTIPAIEA
-2075 IVPQNDPDA
+2075 IVPQKDPNA
-2084 NDTNN
+2084 NDTNS
-2089 GIDNNDATANS
+2089 GSDNNDATANS

-2113 VSETTDNGKADASPT
+2113 VTESTDNANADTSST
-2128 TPNNSDAA
+2128 TTNNHNDAA
-2136 TGETTATSATD
+2136 TGGTTATSTDNSATG
-2147 DANDKPQANNNSSV
+2147 NGTSDKS
-2161 DASTNSPT
+2161 
-2169 MDNDVTSKPEVEST
+2169 EVEST
-2183 NNGTTDKPVT
+2183 NNGTTDKSAT
-2193 ETDNATPAESTT
+2193 ETDNATPAESAR
-2205 NNNSTT
+2205 NNNST

-2223 ATAPTTASTEAASSA
+2223 ATVPTTNASTGAASSA

-2272 SENKAKAE
+2272 SENKAKDE

-2299 PSADITEPNVPSNTS
+2299 PSADITEPKVPSNTE
-2314 KDKEESTTNQTDA
+2314 KDKKESTTNQTDA

-2337 SNEADKSPSKADTE
+2337 SNEADKSEGNVDTD
-2351 VSNKPSTSA
+2351 VSNKPSTSKP
-2360 SSEAKDKMTST
+2360 SEAKDKATST
-2371 NVSQK
+2371 EDSQK
-2376 DDTATADTNDTQTS
+2376 ADMATSDKKDNQAAIGATAD
-2390 VGPVANNKAKDMQT
+2390 V
-2404 NDTQKSVGSVANN
+2404 NN

-2432 SNGSNSANQDMLNVT
+2432 SNGSNSANQDMLKVT
-2447 KPEENKVKTKSA
+2447 NTDKHQAKATSA
-2459 QQGKVNKPKQQAK
+2459 QQGKENKAKQQAK

-2483 DLPYAEL
+2483 DLPYVEL

>member
-24 ATVTFISINPTT
+24 ATVTFISTNPTT
-36 ASAAEQNQPAQ
+36 ASAAEQNQPAL

-53 ADANAQPNANAGAQ
+53 ADANTQPNANAGAQ

-86 PANQGGQANPAGGT
+86 PANQGGQANPT
-100 AQPAGGAAQPA
+100 GGAAQPN
-111 AGTAQPAGQ
+111 TQPAGQ

-152 PANQTQPANAPA
+152 PNNNATPANQTQPANAPA
-164 AAQPA
+164 AVQPA
-169 APVAANAQTQD
+169 APVAANVQTQD

-250 YQARGNVAALGRVNA
+250 YQAKGNVAALGRVNA

-412 ASLKSDQ
+412 ASLKADQ

-489 LKLSYKVNVANIDTP
+489 LKLSYKVNVTNIDTP

-593 SQTDIDGLVTK
+593 SQADIDGLVNK

-660 KQTTSQGVTTEKDNG
+660 KQTTAQGVTTEKDNG

-736 GAATT
+736 DAATT
-741 NAQVEAIKTKAIN
+741 NAQVEVIKTKAIN
-754 DINQTTPATTAKAA
+754 DINQTAPSTSAKAA

-805 KVSGVKAIETTMTA
+805 KVSGVKAIEATTTA
-819 QDLERVKNEEISKI
+819 QDLERVKNEEIFKI

-838 STQTKMDAY
+838 STQTKMGAY
-847 NEVKQA
+847 KEVKQA
-853 ATARKAQ
+853 ATARKTQ
-860 NATVSNATNEEV
+860 NATVSNATDEEV
-872 AEADAAVE
+872 AEADAAVD
-880 AAQKQGLH
+880 AAQKEGLH
-888 DIQVVKSK
+888 DIQVVKSQ
-896 QEVADTKSKVLDKI
+896 QEVAETKTKVLDKI

-915 QAKVKPAADT
+915 QARVKPAADAA
-925 EVENAYNT
+925 VENAYNT

-942 ASTTEEKQAAYT
+942 ASTTEEKEAAYA
-954 ELDTKKQ
+954 ELDAKKQ
-961 EARTNLDTANSNS
+961 EARTNIDAANSNS
-974 EVATAKDN
+974 DVATAKDN
-982 GIAAINQVQAA
+982 AIAAINQVQAA
-993 TTKKSDAKA
+993 TTKKADAKA

-1014 IEAMNDSTTEEQ
+1014 IEAMNASTTEEQ

-1043 IDNAAANADID
+1043 IDNAAANT
-1054 NAAANADVDNAKT
+1054 DVDNAKT

-1078 DANVKPAAKQAIAD
+1078 DANVKPTAKQAIAD

-1100 INANNGSTT
+1100 IDANNGATT
-1109 EEKEAAKQQVQTEK
+1109 EEKTAAKQQVQTEK
-1123 TTADTAIDGAHSNAE
+1123 TTADAAIDGAHSNAE

-1191 ANADVDNAVTQANS
+1191 ANADVDNAATQANS

-1218 AKTTGET
+1218 AKTNGET

-1235 KKVTARN
+1235 KKATARN
-1242 EITAIL
+1242 EITTVL

-1262 DEEKQAADAE
+1262 DEEKQAAETE
-1272 ANTENGKANQA
+1272 ANTENAKANQV
-1283 ISAAI
+1283 ITAAT
-1288 TNAQVDEAK
+1288 TNAEVDEAK
-1297 ANAEAAINAVTPKV
+1297 TNAETAINAVTPKV
-1311 VKKQAA
+1311 MKKQAA

-1324 QATQTNVINNDQN
+1324 QAAQTAVINNDQN
-1337 ATTEEKEAAIQQLA
+1337 ATNEEKEAAIQQLA

-1387 TAVKLNAKNDV
+1387 TAVKSNAKNDV
-1398 DQAVTTQNQ
+1398 DQAVTAQNQ

-1420 NAAKDLVLKA
+1420 NAAKDLVSKA
-1430 KEKAYLDILN
+1430 KEKAYQDILN

-1453 AVTDIQGI
+1453 AVADIQGI

-1478 ANEQKALI
+1478 ANDQKAQI
-1486 AQTADATTEEKEQ
+1486 AQAADATTEEKEQ

-1524 NTAKENAI
+1524 NTAKDNAI

-1540 STDVKTNARA
+1540 ATDVKTNARA
-1550 ELLTEMQNKITEIL
+1550 ELLNEMQNKITEIL

-1574 GKDIEPVRATYE
+1574 GKDIEPVRAAYE
-1586 EGLNNINTANTTGDV
+1586 EGLNNINAANTTGDV
-1601 TTAKD
+1601 STAKD

-1627 ALDQAAADRKTQI
+1627 ELDQVATDKKTQI

-1703 AKIADAYNA
+1703 AKIEAAYNS

-1805 QQAIKQVDQNVQTAL
+1805 QQAINQVNQNVQTAL

-1839 KAAIDAI
+1839 KAAIDAV

-1855 ANQAIEV
+1855 ANQAIDA
-1862 KAEDTKESIDQSD
+1862 KAEDTKDSIEHSD
-1875 QLTAEEK
+1875 QLTSEEK
-1882 TEALAMIKQITDQ
+1882 AEALATIKQITDQ
-1895 AKQGITDATT
+1895 AKKGITDATT

-1925 DSTEKQK
+1925 DSTHKQQ

-1939 ALDQIEAGVN
+1939 ALDKIEANVN
-1949 VDADATTEEKEAFTN
+1949 ANTDATIEEKEAFTN
-1964 ALEDILSKATE
+1964 TLEDILSKATE
-1975 DISDQTTNAEIAT
+1975 DISDQTTNAEIET
-1988 VKNSALEQLKAQ
+1988 VKNNALEKLKGQ
-2000 RINPEVKKNA
+2000 QINPEAKKNA
-2010 LEAIREV
+2010 LKEIENA
-2017 VNKQIEIIKNA
+2017 VNKQKETINNA
-2028 DADASAKEIART
+2028 DANKAAKETALN
-2040 DLGRYFDRF
+2040 DLSRSHDRF
-2049 ADKLDKTQ
+2049 VEDLVKVQ
-2057 TNAEV
+2057 SNAEV

-2089 GIDNNDATANS
+2089 GTDNNDATANS
-2100 NANATPENTGQPN
+2100 NATPENTGQPN

-2128 TPNNSDAA
+2128 TSNNSDAA

-2147 DANDKPQANNNSSV
+2147 DANDKPQANSNSSV

-2193 ETDNATPAESTT
+2193 ETDNATPAESTI

-2280 KDGRDSTNQS
+2280 KDDRDSTNQS

-2314 KDKEESTTNQTDA
+2314 KDKEESTSNQTDA

-2337 SNEADKSPSKADTE
+2337 SNETDKSPSKADTE

-2376 DDTATADTNDTQTS
+2376 DDTATADTNDTQKS

-2404 NDTQKSVGSVANN
+2404 NDM
-2417 KATQNDGANASPATV
+2417 KASLVTV

-2447 KPEENKVKTKSA
+2447 KTEENKANAKSA
-2459 QQGKVNKPKQQAK
+2459 QQGKVNKPKQQTK

>member
-24 ATVTFISINPTT
+24 ATVTFISTNPTT

-67 ANPAAQPAAPA
+67 ANPTAQPAAPA

-86 PANQGGQANPAGGT
+86 PANQGGQANPAGG
-100 AQPAGGAAQPA
+100 AAQPN
-111 AGTAQPAGQ
+111 TQPAGQ

-147 NNQAT
+147 NNQATPNNNAT

-395 NKEYTIN
+395 NKEFTIN

-412 ASLKSDQ
+412 ASLKADQ

-456 NYDQNANKVT
+456 NYDQTANKVT

-574 QADTILNED
+574 QADNILNED

-593 SQTDIDGLVTK
+593 SQADIDGLVTK

-660 KQTTSQGVTTEKDNG
+660 KQTTAQGVTTEKDNG
-675 IAVLEQDVI
+675 IAVLDQDVI

-736 GAATT
+736 DAATT

-754 DINQTTPATTAKAA
+754 DINQTAPATTAKAA

-805 KVSGVKAIETTMTA
+805 KVSGVKAIEATTTA

-853 ATARKAQ
+853 ATARKTQ

-961 EARTNLDTANSNS
+961 EARTNLDAANTNS
-974 EVATAKDN
+974 DVTTAKDN

-1067 TNEATIAAITP
+1067 TSEATIAAITP
-1078 DANVKPAAKQAIAD
+1078 DANVKPTAKQAIAD

-1100 INANNGSTT
+1100 IDANNGATT
-1109 EEKEAAKQQVQTEK
+1109 EEKQAAKQQVQTEK

-1138 VEAAKNAEIAKIEA
+1138 VEAAKNAEIAEIEA

-1165 AIATK
+1165 AITTK

-1218 AKTTGET
+1218 AKTTGEA

-1235 KKVTARN
+1235 KKATARN
-1242 EITAIL
+1242 EITTIL
-1248 NNKLQEIQATPDAT
+1248 NNKLQAIQATPDAT
-1262 DEEKQAADAE
+1262 TEEKQAADAE
-1272 ANTENGKANQA
+1272 ANTENGKAIQA
-1283 ISAAI
+1283 IAAAT
-1288 TNAQVDEAK
+1288 TNADVDEAK

-1337 ATTEEKEAAIQQLA
+1337 ATNEEKEAAIQQLA

-1359 NITAATDDNGVDQA
+1359 NITAATDDNGVDTA

-1387 TAVKLNAKNDV
+1387 TAVKSNAKNEV

-1430 KEKAYLDILN
+1430 KEKAYQDILN

-1453 AVTDIQGI
+1453 AVADVQGI

-1524 NTAKENAI
+1524 NTAKDNAI
-1532 QAIDPIQA
+1532 QAIDSIQA

-1703 AKIADAYNA
+1703 AKIEAAYNS

-1774 KKESATT
+1774 KKETATT

-1855 ANQAIEV
+1855 ANQVIDA
-1862 KAEDTKESIDQSD
+1862 KAEETKESIDQSD

-2000 RINPEVKKNA
+2000 RINPVVKKNA

-2057 TNAEV
+2057 TNTEV

-2075 IVPQNDPDA
+2075 IVPQNDPNA
-2084 NDTNN
+2084 NDTNS
-2089 GIDNNDATANS
+2089 GSDNNDATANS

-2113 VSETTDNGKADASPT
+2113 VTESTDNANADTSST
-2128 TPNNSDAA
+2128 TTNNQNDAA
-2136 TGETTATSATD
+2136 TGETTATSANSSATD
-2147 DANDKPQANNNSSV
+2147 DANDKPQANNNSSA
-2161 DASTNSPT
+2161 DTSTNSPT
-2169 MDNDVTSKPEVEST
+2169 MDNDVTSKPELEST
-2183 NNGTTDKPVT
+2183 NNGTTDKPAT
-2193 ETDNATPAESTT
+2193 EADNATPAESAT

-2211 TATNENAPTGST
+2211 TATNENAPTEST
-2223 ATAPTTASTEAASSA
+2223 ATAPTTASTGAESSA

-2299 PSADITEPNVPSNTS
+2299 PSADITEPKVSSNTS

-2327 GQLKSETNVA
+2327 EQHNSDTNVA
-2337 SNEADKSPSKADTE
+2337 SNEADKSEGNVDTD
-2351 VSNKPSTSA
+2351 VSNKPSTSKP
-2360 SSEAKDKMTST
+2360 SEAKDKMTST
-2371 NVSQK
+2371 NVSQT
-2376 DDTATADTNDTQTS
+2376 DDTATADTNDTQKS
-2390 VGPVANNKAKDMQT
+2390 VGSAANIKAKDMQT
-2404 NDTQKSVGSVANN
+2404 NDM
-2417 KATQNDGANASPATV
+2417 KASLATV
-2432 SNGSNSANQDMLNVT
+2432 SKGSNSANQDMLNVT
-2447 KPEENKVKTKSA
+2447 KTKENKTNAKSA

>member
-24 ATVTFISINPTT
+24 ATVTFISTNPTT

-53 ADANAQPNANAGAQ
+53 ADANTQPNANAGAQ
-67 ANPAAQPAAPA
+67 ANPTAQPAAPA
-78 NQGQPAAQ
+78 NQGQPAVQ
-86 PANQGGQANPAGGT
+86 PANQGGQANPAGG
-100 AQPAGGAAQPA
+100 AAQPN
-111 AGTAQPAGQ
+111 TQPAGQ

-133 PGNQAAPANQAGQG
+133 PGNQATPANQAGQG
-147 NNQAT
+147 NNQATPNNNAT

-250 YQARGNVAALGRVNA
+250 YQAKGNVAALGRVNA

-412 ASLKSDQ
+412 ASLKADQ

-431 YVNDSLTTTFPNGNE
+431 YVNNSLTTTFPNGNE

-583 ANHVETANRA
+583 ANHVKTANRA
-593 SQTDIDGLVTK
+593 SQADIDGLVTK

-613 AAIAELDAKAQEK
+613 AAIAELDTKAQEK

-660 KQTTSQGVTTEKDNG
+660 KQTTAQGVTTEKDNG

-736 GAATT
+736 DAATT

-805 KVSGVKAIETTMTA
+805 KVSGVKAIEATTTA

-872 AEADAAVE
+872 AEADAAVD

-961 EARTNLDTANSNS
+961 EARTNLDAANTNS
-974 EVATAKDN
+974 DVTTAKDN
-982 GIAAINQVQAA
+982 SIAAINQVQAA

-1002 EIAQKASERKTA
+1002 EIAQKAS
-1014 IEAMNDSTTEEQ
+1014 
-1026 QAAKDKVDQAVV
+1026 
-1038 TANAD
+1038 
-1043 IDNAAANADID
+1043 
-1054 NAAANADVDNAKT
+1054 
-1067 TNEATIAAITP
+1067 
-1078 DANVKPAAKQAIAD
+1078 
-1092 KVQAQETA
+1092 
-1100 INANNGSTT
+1100 
-1109 EEKEAAKQQVQTEK
+1109 
-1123 TTADTAIDGAHSNAE
+1123 
-1138 VEAAKNAEIAKIEA
+1138 
-1152 IQPATTTKDDAKQ
+1152 
-1165 AIATK
+1165 
-1170 ANERKTAIAQTQ
+1170 ERKTAIAQTQ

-1218 AKTTGET
+1218 AKTTGEN

-1235 KKVTARN
+1235 KKATARN

-1283 ISAAI
+1283 ISAAT

-1387 TAVKLNAKNDV
+1387 TAVKSNAKNDV

-1430 KEKAYLDILN
+1430 KEKAYQDILN

-1453 AVTDIQGI
+1453 AVADIQGI

-1524 NTAKENAI
+1524 NTAKDNAI

-1564 SDNTTTNEEK
+1564 NNNETTNEEK
-1574 GKDIEPVRATYE
+1574 GNDIGPVRAAYE
-1586 EGLNNINTANTTGDV
+1586 EGLNNINAATTTGDV

-1621 KPAGKT
+1621 KPAGKKE
-1627 ALDQAAADRKTQI
+1627 LDQAAADKKTQI

-1659 AALNQAKT
+1659 TELNQAKT

-1703 AKIADAYNA
+1703 AKIEDAYNA

-1949 VDADATTEEKEAFTN
+1949 VNADATTEEKEAFTN

-2113 VSETTDNGKADASPT
+2113 VSETTANGKADASPT

-2265 GKVAQPK
+2265 DKVAQPK

-2280 KDGRDSTNQS
+2280 KDGSDSTNQS

-2360 SSEAKDKMTST
+2360 SSEAKEKMTST

-2376 DDTATADTNDTQTS
+2376 DDTATADTNDTQ
-2390 VGPVANNKAKDMQT
+2390 
-2404 NDTQKSVGSVANN
+2404 KSVGSAANN

-2447 KPEENKVKTKSA
+2447 NTDDHQAKTKSA
-2459 QQGKVNKPKQQAK
+2459 QQGKVNKAKQQAK

>member
-53 ADANAQPNANAGAQ
+53 ADASAQPNANAGAQ
-67 ANPAAQPAAPA
+67 ANPTAQPAAPA
-78 NQGQPAAQ
+78 NQGGQADPA
-86 PANQGGQANPAGGT
+86 ANQGGQATPAAGT
-100 AQPAGGAAQPA
+100 TQPAVGAAQPA
-111 AGTAQPAGQ
+111 AGTTQPAAGTTQPAGQ
-120 GNQADPNNAAQAQ
+120 GNQADPNNAVQAQ

-152 PANQTQPANAPA
+152 PNNAAPANQTQPANAPA

-169 APVAANAQTQD
+169 APVAANAQPQD
-180 PNASNTGEGSIN
+180 PNANNTGEGSIN
-192 TTLTFDDPAISTDEN
+192 TTLTFDDPAISTNDN
-207 RQDPTVTVTDKV
+207 RQDPTVTVTDHV

-412 ASLKSDQ
+412 ASLKADQ

-554 QVDNSHYTTASIAE
+554 QVDDSHYTTASIAE

-593 SQTDIDGLVTK
+593 SQADIDGLVTK

-660 KQTTSQGVTTEKDNG
+660 KQTTAQGVTTEKDNG

-714 QDEKDVANDK
+714 KDEKDVANDK

-736 GAATT
+736 DAATT

-754 DINQTTPATTAKAA
+754 DINQTAPATTAKAA

-792 EEVAEAIERINAA
+792 EEVAEAIERINKA
-805 KVSGVKAIETTMTA
+805 KVSGVKAIEATTTA
-819 QDLERVKNEEISKI
+819 QELERVKNEEIFKI

-847 NEVKQA
+847 KEVKQA

-860 NATVSNATNEEV
+860 NATVSNATDEEV
-872 AEADAAVE
+872 AEANAAVDAAQTE
-880 AAQKQGLH
+880 GLH
-888 DIQVVKSK
+888 DIQVVKSQ
-896 QEVADTKSKVLDKI
+896 QEVADTKAKVLDKI

-915 QAKVKPAADT
+915 QARVKPAADR
-925 EVENAYNT
+925 EVDNAYNT

-942 ASTTEEKQAAYT
+942 ASTTEEKEAAYT
-954 ELDTKKQ
+954 QLDAKKQ
-961 EARTNLDTANSNS
+961 EARTNLDAANTNS
-974 EVATAKDN
+974 AVTTAKDN

-1043 IDNAAANADID
+1043 IDNAAANT
-1054 NAAANADVDNAKT
+1054 DVDNAKA

-1078 DANVKPAAKQAIAD
+1078 DANVKSTAKQAIAD

-1100 INANNGSTT
+1100 IDANNGATT
-1109 EEKEAAKQQVQTEK
+1109 EEKNAAKQQVQTEK
-1123 TTADTAIDGAHSNAE
+1123 TTADAAIDGAHSNAE

-1170 ANERKTAIAQTQ
+1170 ANERKAAIAQTQ
-1182 DITAEEIAA
+1182 DITAEEIEA
-1191 ANADVDNAVTQANS
+1191 ANANVDNAVTEAN
-1205 NIEAANSQNDVDQ
+1205 NHIEAANSQNEVDQ
-1218 AKTTGET
+1218 AKTTGES

-1235 KKVTARN
+1235 KKATARN
-1242 EITAIL
+1242 EITTAL

-1262 DEEKQAADAE
+1262 DEEKQEADLE
-1272 ANTENGKANQA
+1272 ANTENAKANH
-1283 ISAAI
+1283 AI
-1288 TNAQVDEAK
+1288 TAATTNAEVDDAK
-1297 ANAEAAINAVTPKV
+1297 ANAEVAINAVTPKV
-1311 VKKQAA
+1311 MKKQAA

-1324 QATQTNVINNDQN
+1324 QAVQTAIINNDQN
-1337 ATTEEKEAAIQQLA
+1337 ATNEEKEAAIQQLA

-1359 NITAATDDNGVDQA
+1359 NITAATDNNGVDTA

-1387 TAVKLNAKNDV
+1387 TAVKSNAKNDV

-1407 AIDNTTGATTEEK
+1407 AIDNTT
-1420 NAAKDLVLKA
+1420 
-1430 KEKAYLDILN
+1430 
-1440 AQTTNDV
+1440 
-1447 TQIKDQ
+1447 
-1453 AVTDIQGI
+1453 
-1461 TADTTIKDVAK
+1461 
-1472 DELATK
+1472 
-1478 ANEQKALI
+1478 
-1486 AQTADATTEEKEQ
+1486 
-1499 ANQQVDAQ
+1499 
-1507 LTQGNQNIENA
+1507 
-1518 QSIDDV
+1518 
-1524 NTAKENAI
+1524 
-1532 QAIDPIQA
+1532 
-1540 STDVKTNARA
+1540 
-1550 ELLTEMQNKITEIL
+1550 
-1564 SDNTTTNEEK
+1564 
-1574 GKDIEPVRATYE
+1574 
-1586 EGLNNINTANTTGDV
+1586 
-1601 TTAKD
+1601 
-1606 TAVQKVQQLHANPVK
+1606 
-1621 KPAGKT
+1621 
-1627 ALDQAAADRKTQI
+1627 
-1640 EQTPNASQQEI
+1640 
-1651 NDAKQEVD
+1651 
-1659 AALNQAKT
+1659 
-1667 NVDQSSTNEY
+1667 
-1677 VDNAVKE
+1677 
-1684 GKAKINAVKTF
+1684 
-1695 SEYKKDAL
+1695 
-1703 AKIADAYNA
+1703 
-1712 KVNEADNSNAS
+1712 
-1723 TSSEIAEAKQKLAEL
+1723 
-1738 KQTADQNVNQATS
+1738 
-1751 KDDIEVQIH
+1751 
-1760 NDLDNIN
+1760 
-1767 DYTIPTG
+1767 
-1774 KKESATT
+1774 
-1781 DLYAYADQKKNNISA
+1781 
-1796 DTNATQDEK
+1796 
-1805 QQAIKQVDQNVQTAL
+1805 
-1820 ESINNGVDNG
+1820 
-1830 DVDDALTQG
+1830 
-1839 KAAIDAI
+1839 
-1846 QVDATVKPK
+1846 
-1855 ANQAIEV
+1855 
-1862 KAEDTKESIDQSD
+1862 
-1875 QLTAEEK
+1875 
-1882 TEALAMIKQITDQ
+1882 
-1895 AKQGITDATT
+1895 
-1905 TAEVEKA
+1905 
-1912 KAQGL
+1912 
-1917 EAFDNIQI
+1917 
-1925 DSTEKQK
+1925 
-1932 AIEELET
+1932 
-1939 ALDQIEAGVN
+1939 
-1949 VDADATTEEKEAFTN
+1949 DATTEEKEAFTN

-2062 AELQNVTIPAIEA
+2062 DELQNVTIPAIEA
-2075 IVPQNDPDA
+2075 IVPQKDPNA
-2084 NDTNN
+2084 NDTNS
-2089 GIDNNDATANS
+2089 GSDNNDATANS
-2100 NANATPENTGQPN
+2100 NTNATPENTGQPN
-2113 VSETTDNGKADASPT
+2113 VTESTDNANADTSST
-2128 TPNNSDAA
+2128 TTNNHNDSA
-2136 TGETTATSATD
+2136 TGETTGTSTNNSSTD
-2147 DANDKPQANNNSSV
+2147 DANDKPTANNNSSV
-2161 DASTNSPT
+2161 DASTDNSAT
-2169 MDNDVTSKPEVEST
+2169 GNGTTDKPAVELT
-2183 NNGTTDKPVT
+2183 NNGTTDKPATTEST
-2193 ETDNATPAESTT
+2193 ETT
-2205 NNNSTT
+2205 
-2211 TATNENAPTGST
+2211 ST
-2223 ATAPTTASTEAASSA
+2223 A
-2238 DSKDNASVNDSKQNA
+2238 DRKDNASVNASNQNA
-2253 EVNNSAESQSTN
+2253 EVNNSAESQQIN

-2272 SENKAKAE
+2272 SENKAKVE

-2314 KDKEESTTNQTDA
+2314 KDKEESTSNQTDA

-2337 SNEADKSPSKADTE
+2337 SNEADKSPSKADTA

-2360 SSEAKDKMTST
+2360 SSETKDKATST
-2371 NVSQK
+2371 EDSQK
-2376 DDTATADTNDTQTS
+2376 ADMATADT
-2390 VGPVANNKAKDMQT
+2390 KDNQAAIGAT
-2404 NDTQKSVGSVANN
+2404 ADVNN
-2417 KATQNDGANASPATV
+2417 KATQNDGANASPVTV
-2432 SNGSNSANQDMLNVT
+2432 SNGSHSMHHDMLKVT
-2447 KPEENKVKTKSA
+2447 NTDKHEAKATSA
-2459 QQGKVNKPKQQAK
+2459 QQGKENKAKQQAK

>member
-24 ATVTFISINPTT
+24 ATVTFISTNPTT

-53 ADANAQPNANAGAQ
+53 ADANTQPNANAGAQ
-67 ANPAAQPAAPA
+67 ANPTAQPAAPA

-86 PANQGGQANPAGGT
+86 PANQGGQANPAGG
-100 AQPAGGAAQPA
+100 AAQPN
-111 AGTAQPAGQ
+111 TQPAGQ

-152 PANQTQPANAPA
+152 PNNNATPANQTQPANAPA
-164 AAQPA
+164 AAQP
-169 APVAANAQTQD
+169 AANAQTQD

-395 NKEYTIN
+395 NKEFTIN

-412 ASLKSDQ
+412 ASLKADQ

-574 QADTILNED
+574 QADNILNED

-593 SQTDIDGLVTK
+593 SQAAIDGLVTK

-736 GAATT
+736 DAATT

-754 DINQTTPATTAKAA
+754 DINQTAPATTAKAA

-805 KVSGVKAIETTMTA
+805 KVSGVKAIEATTTA

-847 NEVKQA
+847 NDVKQA

-961 EARTNLDTANSNS
+961 EARTNLDAANTNS
-974 EVATAKDN
+974 DVTTAKDN
-982 GIAAINQVQAA
+982 SIAAINQVQAA

-1038 TANAD
+1038 TANTD
-1043 IDNAAANADID
+1043 IDNAAANT
-1054 NAAANADVDNAKT
+1054 DVDNAKT

-1078 DANVKPAAKQAIAD
+1078 DANVKPTAKQAIAD

-1100 INANNGSTT
+1100 IDAYNGATT
-1109 EEKEAAKQQVQTEK
+1109 EEKAAAKQQVQTEK
-1123 TTADTAIDGAHSNAE
+1123 TTADAAIDGAHSNAE

-1165 AIATK
+1165 AITTK
-1170 ANERKTAIAQTQ
+1170 ANERKAAIAQTQ

-1235 KKVTARN
+1235 KKATARN
-1242 EITAIL
+1242 EITTIL
-1248 NNKLQEIQATPDAT
+1248 NNKLQAIQATPDAT

-1283 ISAAI
+1283 ISAAT

-1297 ANAEAAINAVTPKV
+1297 ANAEVAINAVTPKV

-1324 QATQTNVINNDQN
+1324 QVAQTSVINNDQN
-1337 ATTEEKEAAIQQLA
+1337 ATNEEKEAAIQQLA

-1387 TAVKLNAKNDV
+1387 TAVKSNAKNEV

-1430 KEKAYLDILN
+1430 KEKAYQDILN

-1453 AVTDIQGI
+1453 AVADVQGI

-1524 NTAKENAI
+1524 NTAKDNAI

-1659 AALNQAKT
+1659 ATLNQAKT

-1703 AKIADAYNA
+1703 AKIEAAYNS

-1774 KKESATT
+1774 KKETATT

-1855 ANQAIEV
+1855 ANQAIEA
-1862 KAEDTKESIDQSD
+1862 KAEDTKESIDHSD

-1895 AKQGITDATT
+1895 AKKGINDATT

-2028 DADASAKEIART
+2028 DASAKEIART

-2049 ADKLDKTQ
+2049 ADNLDKTQ

-2089 GIDNNDATANS
+2089 GTDNNDATANS

-2136 TGETTATSATD
+2136 TGETTATSTNNPSTD
-2147 DANDKPQANNNSSV
+2147 DANNKPTANNNSSV
-2161 DASTNSPT
+2161 DASTDNSAT
-2169 MDNDVTSKPEVEST
+2169 GNGTIDKPEVEST
-2183 NNGTTDKPVT
+2183 NNGTTDKPAT
-2193 ETDNATPAESTT
+2193 ETDNVTPAESTT
-2205 NNNSTT
+2205 NNNST

-2238 DSKDNASVNDSKQNA
+2238 DSKDNAFVNDSKPNA

-2265 GKVAQPK
+2265 GMVVQPK

-2299 PSADITEPNVPSNTS
+2299 PSADITEPKAPSNTS
-2314 KDKEESTTNQTDA
+2314 KDKEESTTNQTDP
-2327 GQLKSETNVA
+2327 GHLKSETNVA
-2337 SNEADKSPSKADTE
+2337 SNEVDKSEGNVDTD
-2351 VSNKPSTSA
+2351 VSNKPSTSKP
-2360 SSEAKDKMTST
+2360 SEAKDKATST
-2371 NVSQK
+2371 EDSQK
-2376 DDTATADTNDTQTS
+2376 ADMATADT
-2390 VGPVANNKAKDMQT
+2390 KDNQAAIGAT
-2404 NDTQKSVGSVANN
+2404 ADVNN

-2432 SNGSNSANQDMLNVT
+2432 SNGSNSTNQDMLNVT
-2447 KPEENKVKTKSA
+2447 KTEENKANVKSA

>member
-1 MNLFRQQKFSIRK
+1 
-14 FNVGIFSALI
+14 
-24 ATVTFISINPTT
+24 
-36 ASAAEQNQPAQ
+36 
-47 NQPAQP
+47 
-53 ADANAQPNANAGAQ
+53 
-67 ANPAAQPAAPA
+67 
-78 NQGQPAAQ
+78 
-86 PANQGGQANPAGGT
+86 
-100 AQPAGGAAQPA
+100 
-111 AGTAQPAGQ
+111 
-120 GNQADPNNAAQAQ
+120 
-133 PGNQAAPANQAGQG
+133 
-147 NNQAT
+147 
-152 PANQTQPANAPA
+152 
-164 AAQPA
+164 
-169 APVAANAQTQD
+169 
-180 PNASNTGEGSIN
+180 
-192 TTLTFDDPAISTDEN
+192 
-207 RQDPTVTVTDKV
+207 
-219 NGYSL
+219 
-224 INNGK
+224 
-229 IGFVNSELRRS
+229 
-240 DMFDKNNPQN
+240 
-250 YQARGNVAALGRVNA
+250 
-265 NDSTDHGNFN
+265 
-275 GISKTVNVKPDSE
+275 
-288 LIINFTTMQTNS
+288 
-300 KQGATNLVIKDA
+300 
-312 KKNTE
+312 
-317 LATVNVAKTG
+317 
-327 TAHLFKVPTDADRL
+327 
-341 DLQFIPDNT
+341 
-350 AVADASRIT
+350 
-359 TNKDGYKYYSFIDNV
+359 
-374 GLFSGSHLYVK
+374 
-385 NRDLAPKATN
+385 
-395 NKEYTIN
+395 
-402 TEIGNNGNFG
+402 
-412 ASLKSDQ
+412 
-419 FKYEVTLPQGVT
+419 
-431 YVNDSLTTTFPNGNE
+431 
-446 DSTVLKNMTV
+446 MTV
-456 NYDQNANKVT
+456 NYDQTANKVT

-574 QADTILNED
+574 QADNILNED

-593 SQTDIDGLVTK
+593 SQADIDGLVTK

-736 GAATT
+736 DAATT

-754 DINQTTPATTAKAA
+754 DINQTAPATTAKAA

-805 KVSGVKAIETTMTA
+805 KVSGVKAIEATTTA
-819 QDLERVKNEEISKI
+819 RDLERVKNEEISKI

-847 NEVKQA
+847 NDVKQA
-853 ATARKAQ
+853 ATARKTQ

-942 ASTTEEKQAAYT
+942 ASTTEEKEAAYT
-954 ELDTKKQ
+954 QLDAKKQ
-961 EARTNLDTANSNS
+961 EARTNLDAANTNS
-974 EVATAKDN
+974 DVTTAKDN

-1043 IDNAAANADID
+1043 IDNAAANAD
-1054 NAAANADVDNAKT
+1054 VDNAKT

-1078 DANVKPAAKQAIAD
+1078 DANVKPTAKQAIAD

-1100 INANNGSTT
+1100 IDANNGATT
-1109 EEKEAAKQQVQTEK
+1109 EEKAAAKQQVQTEK

-1165 AIATK
+1165 AITTK

-1191 ANADVDNAVTQANS
+1191 ANANVDNAVTQANS

-1218 AKTTGET
+1218 AKTTA

-1235 KKVTARN
+1235 KKATARN
-1242 EITAIL
+1242 EITTIL
-1248 NNKLQEIQATPDAT
+1248 NNKLQAIQATPDAT

-1283 ISAAI
+1283 ISAAS

-1324 QATQTNVINNDQN
+1324 QVAQTSVINNDQN
-1337 ATTEEKEAAIQQLA
+1337 ATNEEKEAAIQQLA

-1359 NITAATDDNGVDQA
+1359 NITAATDDNGVDTA

-1387 TAVKLNAKNDV
+1387 TAVKSNAKNDV

-1430 KEKAYLDILN
+1430 KEKAYQDILN

-1453 AVTDIQGI
+1453 AVADVQGI

-1478 ANEQKALI
+1478 AREQKALI

-1499 ANQQVDAQ
+1499 ANQQVDAE

-1524 NTAKENAI
+1524 NTAKDNAI

-1564 SDNTTTNEEK
+1564 NNNETTNEEK
-1574 GKDIEPVRATYE
+1574 GNDIGPVRAAYE
-1586 EGLNNINTANTTGDV
+1586 EGLNNINAATTTGDV

-1621 KPAGKT
+1621 KPAGKKE
-1627 ALDQAAADRKTQI
+1627 LDQAAADKKTQI

-1651 NDAKQEVD
+1651 NNAKQEVD
-1659 AALNQAKT
+1659 TELNQAKT
-1667 NVDQSSTNEY
+1667 NIDQSSTDEY

-1703 AKIADAYNA
+1703 AKIEAAYNA
-1712 KVNEADNSNAS
+1712 KVTEADNSNAS

-1774 KKESATT
+1774 KKETATT

-1820 ESINNGVDNG
+1820 ESINNGVDNS

-1839 KAAIDAI
+1839 KATIDAV
-1846 QVDATVKPK
+1846 QVDAAVKPK
-1855 ANQAIEV
+1855 ANQVIDA
-1862 KAEDTKESIDQSD
+1862 KAEETKESIDQSD

-2000 RINPEVKKNA
+2000 RINPVVKKNA

-2057 TNAEV
+2057 TNTEV

-2075 IVPQNDPDA
+2075 IVPQNDPNA
-2084 NDTNN
+2084 NDTNS
-2089 GIDNNDATANS
+2089 GSDNNDATANS

-2136 TGETTATSATD
+2136 TGETTATD

-2161 DASTNSPT
+2161 DASTDNSAT
-2169 MDNDVTSKPEVEST
+2169 GNGTIDKPEVEST
-2183 NNGTTDKPVT
+2183 NNGTTDKPAT
-2193 ETDNATPAESTT
+2193 ETDNATPAESAT

-2211 TATNENAPTGST
+2211 TATNENAPTEST
-2223 ATAPTTASTEAASSA
+2223 ATAPTTASTGAESSA

-2299 PSADITEPNVPSNTS
+2299 PSADITEPKVSSNTS

-2327 GQLKSETNVA
+2327 EQHNSDTNVT
-2337 SNEADKSPSKADTE
+2337 SNEVVKSPSKADTD
-2351 VSNKPSTSA
+2351 VSNKPSTSKP
-2360 SSEAKDKMTST
+2360 SEAKDKMTST
-2371 NVSQK
+2371 NVSQT
-2376 DDTATADTNDTQTS
+2376 DDTATADTNDTQKS
-2390 VGPVANNKAKDMQT
+2390 VGSAANIKAKDMQT
-2404 NDTQKSVGSVANN
+2404 NDM
-2417 KATQNDGANASPATV
+2417 KASLATV
-2432 SNGSNSANQDMLNVT
+2432 SKGSNSANQDMLNVT
-2447 KPEENKVKTKSA
+2447 KTKENKTNVKSA

>member
-24 ATVTFISINPTT
+24 ATVTFISTNPTT

-53 ADANAQPNANAGAQ
+53 ADANTQPNANAGAQ
-67 ANPAAQPAAPA
+67 ANPTAQPAAPA

-86 PANQGGQANPAGGT
+86 PANQGGQANPAGG
-100 AQPAGGAAQPA
+100 AAQPN
-111 AGTAQPAGQ
+111 TQPAGQ

-152 PANQTQPANAPA
+152 PNNNATPANQTQPANAPA
-164 AAQPA
+164 AAQP
-169 APVAANAQTQD
+169 AANAQTQD

-395 NKEYTIN
+395 NKEFTIN

-412 ASLKSDQ
+412 ASLKADQ

-574 QADTILNED
+574 QADNILNED

-593 SQTDIDGLVTK
+593 SQAAIDGLVTK

-736 GAATT
+736 DAATT

-754 DINQTTPATTAKAA
+754 DINQTAPATTAKAA

-805 KVSGVKAIETTMTA
+805 KVSGVKAIEATTTA

-847 NEVKQA
+847 NDVKQA

-961 EARTNLDTANSNS
+961 EARTNLDAANTNS
-974 EVATAKDN
+974 DVTTAKDN
-982 GIAAINQVQAA
+982 SIAAINQVQAA

-1038 TANAD
+1038 TANTD
-1043 IDNAAANADID
+1043 IDNAAANT
-1054 NAAANADVDNAKT
+1054 DVDNAKT

-1078 DANVKPAAKQAIAD
+1078 DANVKPTAKQAIAD

-1100 INANNGSTT
+1100 IDAYNGATT
-1109 EEKEAAKQQVQTEK
+1109 EEKAAAKQQVQTEK
-1123 TTADTAIDGAHSNAE
+1123 TTADAAIDGAHSNAE

-1165 AIATK
+1165 AITTK
-1170 ANERKTAIAQTQ
+1170 ANERKAAIAQTQ

-1235 KKVTARN
+1235 KKATARN
-1242 EITAIL
+1242 EITTIL
-1248 NNKLQEIQATPDAT
+1248 NNKLQAIQATPDAT

-1283 ISAAI
+1283 ISAAT

-1297 ANAEAAINAVTPKV
+1297 ANAEVAINAVTPKV

-1324 QATQTNVINNDQN
+1324 QVAQTSVINNDQN
-1337 ATTEEKEAAIQQLA
+1337 ATNEEKEAAIQQLA

-1387 TAVKLNAKNDV
+1387 TAVKSNAKNEV

-1430 KEKAYLDILN
+1430 KEKAYQDILN

-1453 AVTDIQGI
+1453 AVADVQGI

-1524 NTAKENAI
+1524 NTAKDNAI

-1659 AALNQAKT
+1659 ATLNQAKT

-1703 AKIADAYNA
+1703 AKIEAAYNS

-1774 KKESATT
+1774 KKETATT

-1805 QQAIKQVDQNVQTAL
+1805 QQAIKQVDQNVQTVL

-1855 ANQAIEV
+1855 ANQAIEA
-1862 KAEDTKESIDQSD
+1862 KAEDTKESIDHSD

-1895 AKQGITDATT
+1895 AKKGINDATT

-2028 DADASAKEIART
+2028 DASAKEIART

-2049 ADKLDKTQ
+2049 ADNLDKTQ

-2089 GIDNNDATANS
+2089 GTDNNDATANS

-2136 TGETTATSATD
+2136 TGETTATSTNNPSTD
-2147 DANDKPQANNNSSV
+2147 DANNKPTANNNSSV
-2161 DASTNSPT
+2161 DASTDNSA
-2169 MDNDVTSKPEVEST
+2169 TSNGTIDKPEVEST
-2183 NNGTTDKPVT
+2183 NNGTTDKPAT
-2193 ETDNATPAESTT
+2193 ETDNVTPAESTT
-2205 NNNSTT
+2205 NNNST

-2238 DSKDNASVNDSKQNA
+2238 DSKDNAFVNDSKQNA

-2265 GKVAQPK
+2265 GMVVQPK

-2299 PSADITEPNVPSNTS
+2299 PSADITEPKVPSNTS

-2327 GQLKSETNVA
+2327 GHLKSETNVA
-2337 SNEADKSPSKADTE
+2337 SNEVDKSEGNVDTD
-2351 VSNKPSTSA
+2351 VSNKPSTSKP
-2360 SSEAKDKMTST
+2360 SEAKDKATST
-2371 NVSQK
+2371 EDSQK
-2376 DDTATADTNDTQTS
+2376 ADMATADT
-2390 VGPVANNKAKDMQT
+2390 KDNQAAIGAT
-2404 NDTQKSVGSVANN
+2404 ADVNN

-2432 SNGSNSANQDMLNVT
+2432 SNGSNSTNQDMLNVT
-2447 KPEENKVKTKSA
+2447 KTEENKANVKSA

>member
-86 PANQGGQANPAGGT
+86 PANQGGQANPAGGA
-100 AQPAGGAAQPA
+100 AQPVGGAAQPA

-152 PANQTQPANAPA
+152 PANQTQPANAP

-395 NKEYTIN
+395 NKEFTIN

-412 ASLKSDQ
+412 ASLKADQ

-431 YVNDSLTTTFPNGNE
+431 YINDSLTTTFPNGNE

-456 NYDQNANKVT
+456 NYDQTANKVT

-593 SQTDIDGLVTK
+593 SQADIDGLVTK

-613 AAIAELDAKAQEK
+613 AAIAELDTKAQEK

-736 GAATT
+736 DAATT

-805 KVSGVKAIETTMTA
+805 KVSGVKAIEATTTA

-961 EARTNLDTANSNS
+961 EARTNLDAANTNS
-974 EVATAKDN
+974 AVTTAKDN

-1026 QAAKDKVDQAVV
+1026 QAAKEKVDQAVLS
-1038 TANAD
+1038 ANAD
-1043 IDNAAANADID
+1043 IDNAAANT
-1054 NAAANADVDNAKT
+1054 DVDNAKT

-1078 DANVKPAAKQAIAD
+1078 DANVKPQAKQAIAD
-1092 KVQAQETA
+1092 KVQAQEKA
-1100 INANNGSTT
+1100 IDANNGSTT
-1109 EEKEAAKQQVQTEK
+1109 EEKAAAKQQVQTEK
-1123 TTADTAIDGAHSNAE
+1123 TTADAAIDAAHTNAE

-1152 IQPATTTKDDAKQ
+1152 IQPATTTKDNAKE

-1235 KKVTARN
+1235 KKATARN

-1272 ANTENGKANQA
+1272 ANTENGKAIQA
-1283 ISAAI
+1283 IAAAT

-1297 ANAEAAINAVTPKV
+1297 TNAEAAINAVTPKV
-1311 VKKQAA
+1311 VKKQTA

-1387 TAVKLNAKNDV
+1387 TSVKSNAKNDV

-1430 KEKAYLDILN
+1430 KEKAYQDILN

-1453 AVTDIQGI
+1453 AVADIQGI

-1524 NTAKENAI
+1524 NTAKDNA
-1532 QAIDPIQA
+1532 IQA

-1564 SDNTTTNEEK
+1564 NNNETTNEEK
-1574 GKDIEPVRATYE
+1574 GNDIGPVRAAYE
-1586 EGLNNINTANTTGDV
+1586 EGLNNINAATTTGDV

-1621 KPAGKT
+1621 KPAGKKE
-1627 ALDQAAADRKTQI
+1627 LDQAAADKKTQI

-1659 AALNQAKT
+1659 TELNQAKT

-1703 AKIADAYNA
+1703 AKIEDAYNA

-1805 QQAIKQVDQNVQTAL
+1805 Q
-1820 ESINNGVDNG
+1820 
-1830 DVDDALTQG
+1830 
-1839 KAAIDAI
+1839 
-1846 QVDATVKPK
+1846 
-1855 ANQAIEV
+1855 
-1862 KAEDTKESIDQSD
+1862 
-1875 QLTAEEK
+1875 
-1882 TEALAMIKQITDQ
+1882 
-1895 AKQGITDATT
+1895 
-1905 TAEVEKA
+1905 
-1912 KAQGL
+1912 
-1917 EAFDNIQI
+1917 
-1925 DSTEKQK
+1925 
-1932 AIEELET
+1932 
-1939 ALDQIEAGVN
+1939 
-1949 VDADATTEEKEAFTN
+1949 
-1964 ALEDILSKATE
+1964 
-1975 DISDQTTNAEIAT
+1975 
-1988 VKNSALEQLKAQ
+1988 
-2000 RINPEVKKNA
+2000 
-2010 LEAIREV
+2010 
-2017 VNKQIEIIKNA
+2017 
-2028 DADASAKEIART
+2028 
-2040 DLGRYFDRF
+2040 
-2049 ADKLDKTQ
+2049 
-2057 TNAEV
+2057 
-2062 AELQNVTIPAIEA
+2062 
-2075 IVPQNDPDA
+2075 
-2084 NDTNN
+2084 
-2089 GIDNNDATANS
+2089 
-2100 NANATPENTGQPN
+2100 
-2113 VSETTDNGKADASPT
+2113 
-2128 TPNNSDAA
+2128 
-2136 TGETTATSATD
+2136 
-2147 DANDKPQANNNSSV
+2147 
-2161 DASTNSPT
+2161 
-2169 MDNDVTSKPEVEST
+2169 
-2183 NNGTTDKPVT
+2183 
-2193 ETDNATPAESTT
+2193 
-2205 NNNSTT
+2205 
-2211 TATNENAPTGST
+2211 
-2223 ATAPTTASTEAASSA
+2223 
-2238 DSKDNASVNDSKQNA
+2238 
-2253 EVNNSAESQSTN
+2253 
-2265 GKVAQPK
+2265 
-2272 SENKAKAE
+2272 
-2280 KDGRDSTNQS
+2280 
-2290 MVESTTETL
+2290 
-2299 PSADITEPNVPSNTS
+2299 
-2314 KDKEESTTNQTDA
+2314 
-2327 GQLKSETNVA
+2327 
-2337 SNEADKSPSKADTE
+2337 
-2351 VSNKPSTSA
+2351 
-2360 SSEAKDKMTST
+2360 
-2371 NVSQK
+2371 
-2376 DDTATADTNDTQTS
+2376 
-2390 VGPVANNKAKDMQT
+2390 
-2404 NDTQKSVGSVANN
+2404 
-2417 KATQNDGANASPATV
+2417 
-2432 SNGSNSANQDMLNVT
+2432 
-2447 KPEENKVKTKSA
+2447 
-2459 QQGKVNKPKQQAK
+2459 
-2472 TLPDTGMSHND
+2472 
-2483 DLPYAEL
+2483 
-2490 ALGAGMAFLIRRFTK
+2490 
-2505 KDQQTEE
+2505 

>member
-24 ATVTFISINPTT
+24 ATVTFISTNPTT

-53 ADANAQPNANAGAQ
+53 ADANTQPNANAGAQ
-67 ANPAAQPAAPA
+67 ANPAAQPA
-78 NQGQPAAQ
+78 
-86 PANQGGQANPAGGT
+86 NQGGQANPAGG
-100 AQPAGGAAQPA
+100 A
-111 AGTAQPAGQ
+111 AQPAGQ

-147 NNQAT
+147 NNQATPNNNAT

-250 YQARGNVAALGRVNA
+250 YQAKGNVAALGRVNA

-275 GISKTVNVKPDSE
+275 GITKTVNVKPDSE

-412 ASLKSDQ
+412 ASLKADQ

-456 NYDQNANKVT
+456 NYDQTANKVT

-593 SQTDIDGLVTK
+593 SQADIDGLVTK

-613 AAIAELDAKAQEK
+613 AAIAELDTKAQEK

-736 GAATT
+736 DAATT

-781 DQAPL
+781 DQAQIDQAPL

-805 KVSGVKAIETTMTA
+805 KVSGVKAIEATTTA
-819 QDLERVKNEEISKI
+819 QDLERVKNEEIFKI

-847 NEVKQA
+847 KEVRQA

-860 NATVSNATNEEV
+860 NATVSNATDEEV
-872 AEADAAVE
+872 AEANAAVDAAQTE
-880 AAQKQGLH
+880 GLH
-888 DIQVVKSK
+888 DIQVVKSQ
-896 QEVADTKSKVLDKI
+896 QEVADTKAKVLDKI

-942 ASTTEEKQAAYT
+942 ASTTEEKEAAYT
-954 ELDTKKQ
+954 ELDAKKQ
-961 EARTNLDTANSNS
+961 EARTNLDAANTNS
-974 EVATAKDN
+974 DVTTAKDN

-1043 IDNAAANADID
+1043 IDNATANT
-1054 NAAANADVDNAKT
+1054 DVDNAKT

-1100 INANNGSTT
+1100 IDANNGSTT

-1123 TTADTAIDGAHSNAE
+1123 TAADAAIDAAHSNVE

-1152 IQPATTTKDDAKQ
+1152 IQPATTTKDNAKQ

-1235 KKVTARN
+1235 KKATARN

-1283 ISAAI
+1283 ISAAT

-1337 ATTEEKEAAIQQLA
+1337 ATNEEKEAAIQQLA

-1359 NITAATDDNGVDQA
+1359 NITAATDDNGVDTA

-1387 TAVKLNAKNDV
+1387 TAVKSNAKNEV

-1430 KEKAYLDILN
+1430 KEKAYQDILN

-1453 AVTDIQGI
+1453 AVADIQGI

-1499 ANQQVDAQ
+1499 ANQQVYAQ

-1524 NTAKENAI
+1524 NTAKDNAI

-1564 SDNTTTNEEK
+1564 NNNETTNEEK
-1574 GKDIEPVRATYE
+1574 GNDIGPVRAAYE
-1586 EGLNNINTANTTGDV
+1586 EGLNNINAATTTGDV

-1621 KPAGKT
+1621 KPAGKKE
-1627 ALDQAAADRKTQI
+1627 LDQAAADKKTQI

-1659 AALNQAKT
+1659 TELNQAKT

-1703 AKIADAYNA
+1703 AKIEDAYNA

-1820 ESINNGVDNG
+1820 ENINNGVDNG

-1839 KAAIDAI
+1839 KAAIDTI

-1855 ANQAIEV
+1855 ANQAIEA
-1862 KAEDTKESIDQSD
+1862 KAEDTKESIDHSD

-2000 RINPEVKKNA
+2000 RINPVVKKNA

-2057 TNAEV
+2057 TNTEV

-2089 GIDNNDATANS
+2089 GTDNNDATANS

-2136 TGETTATSATD
+2136 TGETTVTSATD
-2147 DANDKPQANNNSSV
+2147 DAKDKPQANNNSSA

-2376 DDTATADTNDTQTS
+2376 DDTATADTNDTQKS

-2404 NDTQKSVGSVANN
+2404 NDTQKSVGSAANN

-2432 SNGSNSANQDMLNVT
+2432 SNGSHSMHQDMLNVT
-2447 KPEENKVKTKSA
+2447 KPEENKANAKSD

>member
-24 ATVTFISINPTT
+24 ATVTFISTNPTT

-53 ADANAQPNANAGAQ
+53 ADANTQPNANAGAQ
-67 ANPAAQPAAPA
+67 ANPTAQPAAPA

-86 PANQGGQANPAGGT
+86 PANQGGQANPAGG
-100 AQPAGGAAQPA
+100 AAQPN
-111 AGTAQPAGQ
+111 TQPAGQ

-152 PANQTQPANAPA
+152 PNNNATPANQTQPANAPA
-164 AAQPA
+164 AAQP
-169 APVAANAQTQD
+169 AANAQTQD

-395 NKEYTIN
+395 NKEFTIN

-412 ASLKSDQ
+412 ASLKADQ

-574 QADTILNED
+574 QADNILNED

-593 SQTDIDGLVTK
+593 SQAAIDGLVTK

-675 IAVLEQDVI
+675 IAVLEQAVI

-736 GAATT
+736 DAATT

-754 DINQTTPATTAKAA
+754 DINQTAPATTAKAA

-805 KVSGVKAIETTMTA
+805 KVSGVKAIEATTTA

-847 NEVKQA
+847 NDVKQA

-961 EARTNLDTANSNS
+961 EARTNLDAANTNS
-974 EVATAKDN
+974 DVTTAKDN
-982 GIAAINQVQAA
+982 SIAAINQVQAA

-1038 TANAD
+1038 TANTD
-1043 IDNAAANADID
+1043 IDNAAANT
-1054 NAAANADVDNAKT
+1054 DVDNAKT

-1078 DANVKPAAKQAIAD
+1078 DANVKPTAKQAIAD

-1100 INANNGSTT
+1100 IDAYNGATT
-1109 EEKEAAKQQVQTEK
+1109 EEKAAAKQQVQTEK
-1123 TTADTAIDGAHSNAE
+1123 TTADAAIDGAHSNAE

-1165 AIATK
+1165 AITTK
-1170 ANERKTAIAQTQ
+1170 ANERKAAIAQTQ

-1235 KKVTARN
+1235 KKATARN
-1242 EITAIL
+1242 EITTIL
-1248 NNKLQEIQATPDAT
+1248 NNKLQAIQATPDAT

-1283 ISAAI
+1283 ISAAT

-1297 ANAEAAINAVTPKV
+1297 ANAEVAINAVTPKV

-1324 QATQTNVINNDQN
+1324 QVAQTSVINNDQN
-1337 ATTEEKEAAIQQLA
+1337 ATNEEKEAAIQQLA

-1387 TAVKLNAKNDV
+1387 TAVKSNAKNEV

-1430 KEKAYLDILN
+1430 KEKAYQDILN

-1453 AVTDIQGI
+1453 AVADVQGI

-1524 NTAKENAI
+1524 NTAKDNAI

-1659 AALNQAKT
+1659 ATLNQAKT

-1703 AKIADAYNA
+1703 AKIEAAYNS

-1774 KKESATT
+1774 KKETATT

-1855 ANQAIEV
+1855 ANQAIEA
-1862 KAEDTKESIDQSD
+1862 KAEDTKESIDHSD

-1895 AKQGITDATT
+1895 AKKGINDATT

-2028 DADASAKEIART
+2028 DASAKEIART

-2049 ADKLDKTQ
+2049 ADNLDKTQ

-2089 GIDNNDATANS
+2089 GTDNNDATANS

-2136 TGETTATSATD
+2136 TGETTATSTNNPSTD
-2147 DANDKPQANNNSSV
+2147 DANNKPTANNNSSV
-2161 DASTNSPT
+2161 DASTDNSAT
-2169 MDNDVTSKPEVEST
+2169 GNGTIDKPEVEST
-2183 NNGTTDKPVT
+2183 NNGTTDKPAT
-2193 ETDNATPAESTT
+2193 ETDNVTPAESTT
-2205 NNNSTT
+2205 NNNST

-2238 DSKDNASVNDSKQNA
+2238 DSKDNAFVNDSKQNA

-2265 GKVAQPK
+2265 GMVVQPK

-2299 PSADITEPNVPSNTS
+2299 PSADITEPKVPSNTS

-2327 GQLKSETNVA
+2327 GHLKSETNVA
-2337 SNEADKSPSKADTE
+2337 SNEVDKSEGNVDTD
-2351 VSNKPSTSA
+2351 VSNKPSTSKP
-2360 SSEAKDKMTST
+2360 SEAKDKATST
-2371 NVSQK
+2371 EDSQK
-2376 DDTATADTNDTQTS
+2376 ADMATADT
-2390 VGPVANNKAKDMQT
+2390 KDNQAAIGAT
-2404 NDTQKSVGSVANN
+2404 ADVNN

-2432 SNGSNSANQDMLNVT
+2432 SNGSNSTNQDMLNVT
-2447 KPEENKVKTKSA
+2447 KTEENKANVKSA

>member
-24 ATVTFISINPTT
+24 ATVTFISTNPTT

-53 ADANAQPNANAGAQ
+53 ADANTQPNANAGAQ

-86 PANQGGQANPAGGT
+86 PANQGGQANPAGG
-100 AQPAGGAAQPA
+100 AAQPN
-111 AGTAQPAGQ
+111 TQPAGQ

-152 PANQTQPANAPA
+152 PNNNATPANQTQPANAPA
-164 AAQPA
+164 AVQPA

-250 YQARGNVAALGRVNA
+250 YQAKGNVAALGRVNA

-300 KQGATNLVIKDA
+300 KQGSTNLVIKDA

-412 ASLKSDQ
+412 ASLKADQ

-431 YVNDSLTTTFPNGNE
+431 YVNNSLTTTFPNGNE

-482 VLFPDKS
+482 VLFPDKY

-545 DALQQQVNS
+545 DALQQQ
-554 QVDNSHYTTASIAE
+554 
-568 YNKLKQ
+568 
-574 QADTILNED
+574 ADTILNED
-583 ANHVETANRA
+583 ANHVKTANRA
-593 SQTDIDGLVTK
+593 SQADIDGLVTK

-613 AAIAELDAKAQEK
+613 AAIAELDTKAQEK

-660 KQTTSQGVTTEKDNG
+660 KQTTAQGVTTEKDNG

-736 GAATT
+736 DAATT

-805 KVSGVKAIETTMTA
+805 KVSGVKAIEATTTA

-872 AEADAAVE
+872 AEADAAVD

-942 ASTTEEKQAAYT
+942 ASTTEEKEAAYT

-961 EARTNLDTANSNS
+961 EARTNLDAANTNS
-974 EVATAKDN
+974 DVTTAKDN

-1043 IDNAAANADID
+1043 IDNATANT
-1054 NAAANADVDNAKT
+1054 DVDNAKT

-1078 DANVKPAAKQAIAD
+1078 DANVKPQAKQAIAD

-1100 INANNGSTT
+1100 IDANNGSTT

-1123 TTADTAIDGAHSNAE
+1123 TAADAAIDAAHSNVE

-1152 IQPATTTKDDAKQ
+1152 IQPATTTKDNAKQ

-1235 KKVTARN
+1235 KKATARN

-1283 ISAAI
+1283 ISAAT

-1337 ATTEEKEAAIQQLA
+1337 ATNEEKEAAIQQLA

-1359 NITAATDDNGVDQA
+1359 NITAATDDNGVDTA

-1387 TAVKLNAKNDV
+1387 TAVKSNAKNEV

-1430 KEKAYLDILN
+1430 KEKAYQDILN

-1453 AVTDIQGI
+1453 AVADIQGI

-1524 NTAKENAI
+1524 NTAKDNAI

-1564 SDNTTTNEEK
+1564 NNNETTNEEK
-1574 GKDIEPVRATYE
+1574 GNDIGPVRAAYE
-1586 EGLNNINTANTTGDV
+1586 EGLNNINAATTTGDV

-1621 KPAGKT
+1621 KPAGKKE
-1627 ALDQAAADRKTQI
+1627 LDQAAADKKTQI

-1659 AALNQAKT
+1659 TELNQAKT

-1703 AKIADAYNA
+1703 AKIEDAYNA

-1820 ESINNGVDNG
+1820 ENINNGVDNG

-1839 KAAIDAI
+1839 KAAIDTI

-1855 ANQAIEV
+1855 ANQAIEA
-1862 KAEDTKESIDQSD
+1862 KAEDTKESIDHSD

-2000 RINPEVKKNA
+2000 RINPVVKKNA

-2057 TNAEV
+2057 TNTEV

-2089 GIDNNDATANS
+2089 GTDNNDATANS

-2136 TGETTATSATD
+2136 TGETTVTSATD
-2147 DANDKPQANNNSSV
+2147 DAKDKPQANNNSSA

-2404 NDTQKSVGSVANN
+2404 NDTQKSVGSAANN

-2432 SNGSNSANQDMLNVT
+2432 SNGSHSMHQDMLNVT
-2447 KPEENKVKTKSA
+2447 KPEENKANAKSD

>member
-24 ATVTFISINPTT
+24 ATVTFISTNPTT
-36 ASAAEQNQPAQ
+36 ASAAEQNQPAL

-53 ADANAQPNANAGAQ
+53 ADANTQPNANAGAQ

-86 PANQGGQANPAGGT
+86 PANQGGQANPAGG
-100 AQPAGGAAQPA
+100 AAQPN
-111 AGTAQPAGQ
+111 TQPAGQ

-152 PANQTQPANAPA
+152 PNNNATPANQTQPANAPA
-164 AAQPA
+164 AVQPA
-169 APVAANAQTQD
+169 APVAANVQTQD

-250 YQARGNVAALGRVNA
+250 YQAKGNVAALGRVNA

-412 ASLKSDQ
+412 ASLKADQ

-489 LKLSYKVNVANIDTP
+489 LKLSYKVNVTNIDTP

-593 SQTDIDGLVTK
+593 SQADIDGLVNK

-660 KQTTSQGVTTEKDNG
+660 KQTTAQGVTTEKDNG

-736 GAATT
+736 DAATT
-741 NAQVEAIKTKAIN
+741 NAQVEVIKTKAIN
-754 DINQTTPATTAKAA
+754 DINQTAPSTSAKAA

-805 KVSGVKAIETTMTA
+805 KVSGVKAIEATTTA
-819 QDLERVKNEEISKI
+819 QDLERVKNEEIFKI

-838 STQTKMDAY
+838 STQTKMGAY
-847 NEVKQA
+847 KEVKQA
-853 ATARKAQ
+853 ATARKTQ
-860 NATVSNATNEEV
+860 NATVSNATDEEV
-872 AEADAAVE
+872 AEADAAVD
-880 AAQKQGLH
+880 AAQKEGLH
-888 DIQVVKSK
+888 DIQVVKSQ
-896 QEVADTKSKVLDKI
+896 QEVAETKTKVLDKI

-915 QAKVKPAADT
+915 QARVKPAADAA
-925 EVENAYNT
+925 VENAYNT

-942 ASTTEEKQAAYT
+942 ASTTEEKEAAYA
-954 ELDTKKQ
+954 ELDAKKQ
-961 EARTNLDTANSNS
+961 EARTNIDAANSNS
-974 EVATAKDN
+974 DVATAKDN
-982 GIAAINQVQAA
+982 AIAAINQVQAA
-993 TTKKSDAKA
+993 TTKKADAKA

-1014 IEAMNDSTTEEQ
+1014 IEAMNASTTEEQ

-1043 IDNAAANADID
+1043 IDNAAANT
-1054 NAAANADVDNAKT
+1054 DVDNAKT

-1078 DANVKPAAKQAIAD
+1078 DANVKPTAKQAIAD

-1100 INANNGSTT
+1100 IDANNGATT
-1109 EEKEAAKQQVQTEK
+1109 EEKTAAKQQVQTEK
-1123 TTADTAIDGAHSNAE
+1123 TTADAAIDGAHSNAE

-1191 ANADVDNAVTQANS
+1191 ANADVDNAATQANS

-1218 AKTTGET
+1218 AKTNGET

-1235 KKVTARN
+1235 KKATARN
-1242 EITAIL
+1242 EITTVL

-1262 DEEKQAADAE
+1262 DEEKQAAETE
-1272 ANTENGKANQA
+1272 ANTENAKANQV
-1283 ISAAI
+1283 ITAAT
-1288 TNAQVDEAK
+1288 TNAEVDEAK
-1297 ANAEAAINAVTPKV
+1297 TNAETAINAVTPKV
-1311 VKKQAA
+1311 MKKQAA

-1324 QATQTNVINNDQN
+1324 QAAQTAVINNDQN
-1337 ATTEEKEAAIQQLA
+1337 ATNEEKEAAIQQLA

-1387 TAVKLNAKNDV
+1387 TAVKSNAKNDV
-1398 DQAVTTQNQ
+1398 DQAVTAQNQ

-1420 NAAKDLVLKA
+1420 NAAKDLVSKA
-1430 KEKAYLDILN
+1430 KEKAYQDILN

-1453 AVTDIQGI
+1453 AVADIQGI

-1478 ANEQKALI
+1478 ANDQKAQI
-1486 AQTADATTEEKEQ
+1486 AQAADATTEEKEQ

-1524 NTAKENAI
+1524 NTAKDNAI

-1540 STDVKTNARA
+1540 ATDVKTNARA
-1550 ELLTEMQNKITEIL
+1550 ELLNEMQNKITEIL

-1574 GKDIEPVRATYE
+1574 GKDIEPVRAAYE
-1586 EGLNNINTANTTGDV
+1586 EGLNNINAANTTGDV
-1601 TTAKD
+1601 STAKD

-1627 ALDQAAADRKTQI
+1627 ELDQVATDKKTQI

-1703 AKIADAYNA
+1703 AKVEAAYNS

-1805 QQAIKQVDQNVQTAL
+1805 QQAINQVNQNVQTAL

-1839 KAAIDAI
+1839 KAAIDAV

-1855 ANQAIEV
+1855 ANQAIDA
-1862 KAEDTKESIDQSD
+1862 KAEDTKDSIEHSD
-1875 QLTAEEK
+1875 QLTSEEK
-1882 TEALAMIKQITDQ
+1882 AEALATIKQITDQ
-1895 AKQGITDATT
+1895 AKKGITDATT

-1925 DSTEKQK
+1925 DSTHKQQ

-1939 ALDQIEAGVN
+1939 ALDKIEANVN
-1949 VDADATTEEKEAFTN
+1949 ANTDATIEEKEAFTN
-1964 ALEDILSKATE
+1964 TLEDILSKATE
-1975 DISDQTTNAEIAT
+1975 DISDQTTNAEIET
-1988 VKNSALEQLKAQ
+1988 VKNNALEKLKGQ
-2000 RINPEVKKNA
+2000 QINPEAKKNA
-2010 LEAIREV
+2010 LKEIENA
-2017 VNKQIEIIKNA
+2017 VNKQKETINNA
-2028 DADASAKEIART
+2028 DANKAAKETALN
-2040 DLGRYFDRF
+2040 DLSRSHDRF
-2049 ADKLDKTQ
+2049 VEDLVKVQ
-2057 TNAEV
+2057 SNAEV

-2089 GIDNNDATANS
+2089 GTDNNDATANS
-2100 NANATPENTGQPN
+2100 NATPENTGQPN

-2128 TPNNSDAA
+2128 TSNNSDAA

-2147 DANDKPQANNNSSV
+2147 DANDKPQANSNSSV

-2193 ETDNATPAESTT
+2193 ETDNATPAESTI

-2280 KDGRDSTNQS
+2280 KDDRDSTNQS

-2314 KDKEESTTNQTDA
+2314 KDKEESTSNQTDA

-2337 SNEADKSPSKADTE
+2337 SNETDKSPSKADTE

-2376 DDTATADTNDTQTS
+2376 DDTATADTNDTQKS

-2404 NDTQKSVGSVANN
+2404 NDM
-2417 KATQNDGANASPATV
+2417 KASLVTV

-2447 KPEENKVKTKSA
+2447 KTKENKANAKSA
-2459 QQGKVNKPKQQAK
+2459 QQGKVNKPKQQTK

>member
-24 ATVTFISINPTT
+24 ATVTFISTNPTT

-53 ADANAQPNANAGAQ
+53 ADANTQPNANAGAQ
-67 ANPAAQPAAPA
+67 ANPAAQPA
-78 NQGQPAAQ
+78 
-86 PANQGGQANPAGGT
+86 NQGGQANPAGG
-100 AQPAGGAAQPA
+100 A
-111 AGTAQPAGQ
+111 AQPAGQ

-147 NNQAT
+147 NNQATPNNNAT

-250 YQARGNVAALGRVNA
+250 YQAKGNVAALGRVNA

-275 GISKTVNVKPDSE
+275 GITKTVNVKPDSE

-412 ASLKSDQ
+412 ASLKADQ

-456 NYDQNANKVT
+456 NYDQTANKVT

-593 SQTDIDGLVTK
+593 SQADIDGLVTK

-613 AAIAELDAKAQEK
+613 AAIAELDTKAQEK

-736 GAATT
+736 DAATT

-805 KVSGVKAIETTMTA
+805 KVSGVKAIEATTTA
-819 QDLERVKNEEISKI
+819 QDLERVKNEEIFKI

-847 NEVKQA
+847 KEVRQA

-860 NATVSNATNEEV
+860 NATVSNATDEEV
-872 AEADAAVE
+872 AEANAAVDAAQTE
-880 AAQKQGLH
+880 GLH
-888 DIQVVKSK
+888 DIQVVKSQ
-896 QEVADTKSKVLDKI
+896 QEVADTKAKVLDKI

-942 ASTTEEKQAAYT
+942 ASTTEEKEAAYT
-954 ELDTKKQ
+954 ELDAKKQ
-961 EARTNLDTANSNS
+961 EARTNLDAANTNS
-974 EVATAKDN
+974 DVTTAKDN

-1043 IDNAAANADID
+1043 IDNATANT
-1054 NAAANADVDNAKT
+1054 DVDNAKT

-1100 INANNGSTT
+1100 IDANNGSTT

-1123 TTADTAIDGAHSNAE
+1123 TAADAAIDAAHSNVE

-1152 IQPATTTKDDAKQ
+1152 IQPATTTKDNAKQ

-1235 KKVTARN
+1235 KKATARN

-1283 ISAAI
+1283 ISAAT

-1337 ATTEEKEAAIQQLA
+1337 ATNEEKEAAIQQLA
-1351 TAVTDAKN
+1351 TAVK
-1359 NITAATDDNGVDQA
+1359 
-1373 KDAGKNS
+1373 S
-1380 IQSTQPA
+1380 
-1387 TAVKLNAKNDV
+1387 NAKNEV

-1430 KEKAYLDILN
+1430 KEKAYQDILN

-1453 AVTDIQGI
+1453 AVADIQGI

-1524 NTAKENAI
+1524 NTAKDNAI

-1564 SDNTTTNEEK
+1564 NNNETTNEEK
-1574 GKDIEPVRATYE
+1574 GNDIGPVRAAYE
-1586 EGLNNINTANTTGDV
+1586 EGLNNINAATTTGDV

-1621 KPAGKT
+1621 KPAGKKE
-1627 ALDQAAADRKTQI
+1627 LDQAAADKKTQI

-1659 AALNQAKT
+1659 TELNQAKT

-1703 AKIADAYNA
+1703 AKIEDAYNA

-1820 ESINNGVDNG
+1820 ENINNGVDNG

-1839 KAAIDAI
+1839 KAAIDTI

-1855 ANQAIEV
+1855 ANQAIEA
-1862 KAEDTKESIDQSD
+1862 KAEDTKESIDHSD

-2000 RINPEVKKNA
+2000 RINPVVKKNA

-2057 TNAEV
+2057 TNTEV

-2089 GIDNNDATANS
+2089 GTDNNDATANS

-2136 TGETTATSATD
+2136 TGETTVTSATD
-2147 DANDKPQANNNSSV
+2147 DAKDKPQANNNSSA

-2376 DDTATADTNDTQTS
+2376 DDTATADTNDTQKS

-2404 NDTQKSVGSVANN
+2404 NDTQKSVGSAANN

-2432 SNGSNSANQDMLNVT
+2432 SNGSHSMHQDMLNVT
-2447 KPEENKVKTKSA
+2447 KPEENKANAKSD

>member
-24 ATVTFISINPTT
+24 ATVTFISTNPTT

-53 ADANAQPNANAGAQ
+53 ADANTQPNANAGAQ
-67 ANPAAQPAAPA
+67 ANPTAQPAAPA
-78 NQGQPAAQ
+78 NQGQPAVQ
-86 PANQGGQANPAGGT
+86 PANQGGQANPAGG
-100 AQPAGGAAQPA
+100 AAQPN
-111 AGTAQPAGQ
+111 TQPAGQ

-133 PGNQAAPANQAGQG
+133 PGNQATPANQAGQG

-152 PANQTQPANAPA
+152 PNNNATPANQTQPANAPA
-164 AAQPA
+164 AAQPAAQPA

-250 YQARGNVAALGRVNA
+250 YQAKGNVAALGRVNA

-412 ASLKSDQ
+412 ASLKADQ

-523 NNAQPEVT
+523 NNTQPEIT

-593 SQTDIDGLVTK
+593 SQADIDGLVTK

-736 GAATT
+736 DAATT

-805 KVSGVKAIETTMTA
+805 KVSGVKAIEATTTA

-872 AEADAAVE
+872 AEADAAVD

-896 QEVADTKSKVLDKI
+896 QEVADTKSKVIDKI

-961 EARTNLDTANSNS
+961 EARTNLDAANTNS
-974 EVATAKDN
+974 DVTTAKDN

-1043 IDNAAANADID
+1043 IDNATANT
-1054 NAAANADVDNAKT
+1054 DVDNAKT

-1078 DANVKPAAKQAIAD
+1078 DANVKPQAKQAIAD

-1100 INANNGSTT
+1100 IDANNGSTT
-1109 EEKEAAKQQVQTEK
+1109 EEKTAAKQQAQTEK
-1123 TTADTAIDGAHSNAE
+1123 TTADAAHTNAE

-1152 IQPATTTKDDAKQ
+1152 IQPATTTKDNAKE

-1235 KKVTARN
+1235 KKATARN
-1242 EITAIL
+1242 EITTIL

-1283 ISAAI
+1283 ISAAT

-1387 TAVKLNAKNDV
+1387 TAVKSNAKNDV

-1430 KEKAYLDILN
+1430 KEKAYQDILN

-1453 AVTDIQGI
+1453 AVADIQGI

-1774 KKESATT
+1774 KKETATT

-2404 NDTQKSVGSVANN
+2404 NDM
-2417 KATQNDGANASPATV
+2417 KASLATV

-2447 KPEENKVKTKSA
+2447 NTDDHQAKTKSA

>member
-24 ATVTFISINPTT
+24 ATVTFISTNPTT

-53 ADANAQPNANAGAQ
+53 ADANTQPNANAGAQ
-67 ANPAAQPAAPA
+67 ANPTAQPAAPA

-86 PANQGGQANPAGGT
+86 PANQGGQANPAGG
-100 AQPAGGAAQPA
+100 AAQPN
-111 AGTAQPAGQ
+111 TQPAGQ

-152 PANQTQPANAPA
+152 PNNNATPANQTQPANAPA
-164 AAQPA
+164 AAQP
-169 APVAANAQTQD
+169 AANAQTQD

-327 TAHLFKVPTDADRL
+327 TAHLFKVPTDANRL

-395 NKEYTIN
+395 NKEFTIN

-412 ASLKSDQ
+412 ASLKADQ

-574 QADTILNED
+574 QADNILNED

-593 SQTDIDGLVTK
+593 SQAAIDGLVTK

-684 TPTVKP
+684 TSTVKP

-736 GAATT
+736 DAATT

-754 DINQTTPATTAKAA
+754 DINQTAPATTAKAA

-805 KVSGVKAIETTMTA
+805 KVSGVKAIEATTTA

-847 NEVKQA
+847 NDVKQA

-961 EARTNLDTANSNS
+961 EARTNLDAANTNS
-974 EVATAKDN
+974 DVTTAKDN
-982 GIAAINQVQAA
+982 SIAAINQVQAA

-1038 TANAD
+1038 TANTD
-1043 IDNAAANADID
+1043 IDNAAANT
-1054 NAAANADVDNAKT
+1054 DVDNAKT

-1078 DANVKPAAKQAIAD
+1078 DANVKPTAKQAIAD

-1100 INANNGSTT
+1100 IDAYNGATT
-1109 EEKEAAKQQVQTEK
+1109 EEKAAAKQQVQTEK
-1123 TTADTAIDGAHSNAE
+1123 TTADAAIDGAHSNAE

-1165 AIATK
+1165 AITTK
-1170 ANERKTAIAQTQ
+1170 ANERKAAIAQTQ

-1235 KKVTARN
+1235 KKATARN
-1242 EITAIL
+1242 EITTIL
-1248 NNKLQEIQATPDAT
+1248 NNKLQAIQATPDAT

-1283 ISAAI
+1283 ISAAT

-1297 ANAEAAINAVTPKV
+1297 ANAEVAINAVTPKV

-1324 QATQTNVINNDQN
+1324 QVAQTSVINNDQN
-1337 ATTEEKEAAIQQLA
+1337 ATNEEKEAAIQQLA

-1387 TAVKLNAKNDV
+1387 TAVKSNAKNEV

-1430 KEKAYLDILN
+1430 KEKAYQDILN

-1453 AVTDIQGI
+1453 AVADVQGI

-1524 NTAKENAI
+1524 NTAKDNAI

-1659 AALNQAKT
+1659 ATLNQAKT

-1703 AKIADAYNA
+1703 AKIEAAYNS

-1774 KKESATT
+1774 KKETATT

-1855 ANQAIEV
+1855 ANQAIEA
-1862 KAEDTKESIDQSD
+1862 KAEDTKESIDHSD
-1875 QLTAEEK
+1875 HLTAEEK

-1895 AKQGITDATT
+1895 AKKGINDATT

-2028 DADASAKEIART
+2028 DASAKEIART

-2049 ADKLDKTQ
+2049 ADNLDKTQ

-2089 GIDNNDATANS
+2089 GTDNNDATANS

-2136 TGETTATSATD
+2136 TGETTATSTNNPSTD
-2147 DANDKPQANNNSSV
+2147 DANNKPTANNNSSV
-2161 DASTNSPT
+2161 DASTDNSAT
-2169 MDNDVTSKPEVEST
+2169 GNGTIDKPEVEST
-2183 NNGTTDKPVT
+2183 NNGTTDKPAT
-2193 ETDNATPAESTT
+2193 ETDNVTPAESTT
-2205 NNNSTT
+2205 NNNST

-2238 DSKDNASVNDSKQNA
+2238 DSKDNAFVNDSKQNA

-2265 GKVAQPK
+2265 GMVVQPK

-2299 PSADITEPNVPSNTS
+2299 PSADITEPKVPSNTS

-2327 GQLKSETNVA
+2327 GHLKSETNVA
-2337 SNEADKSPSKADTE
+2337 SNEVDKSEGNVDTD
-2351 VSNKPSTSA
+2351 VSNKPSTSKP
-2360 SSEAKDKMTST
+2360 SEAKDKATST
-2371 NVSQK
+2371 EDSQK
-2376 DDTATADTNDTQTS
+2376 ADMATADT
-2390 VGPVANNKAKDMQT
+2390 KDNQAAIGAT
-2404 NDTQKSVGSVANN
+2404 ADVNN

-2432 SNGSNSANQDMLNVT
+2432 SNGSNSTNQDMLNVT
-2447 KPEENKVKTKSA
+2447 KTEENKANVKSA

>member
-1 MNLFRQQKFSIRK
+1 
-14 FNVGIFSALI
+14 
-24 ATVTFISINPTT
+24 
-36 ASAAEQNQPAQ
+36 
-47 NQPAQP
+47 
-53 ADANAQPNANAGAQ
+53 
-67 ANPAAQPAAPA
+67 
-78 NQGQPAAQ
+78 
-86 PANQGGQANPAGGT
+86 
-100 AQPAGGAAQPA
+100 
-111 AGTAQPAGQ
+111 
-120 GNQADPNNAAQAQ
+120 
-133 PGNQAAPANQAGQG
+133 
-147 NNQAT
+147 
-152 PANQTQPANAPA
+152 
-164 AAQPA
+164 
-169 APVAANAQTQD
+169 
-180 PNASNTGEGSIN
+180 
-192 TTLTFDDPAISTDEN
+192 
-207 RQDPTVTVTDKV
+207 
-219 NGYSL
+219 
-224 INNGK
+224 
-229 IGFVNSELRRS
+229 
-240 DMFDKNNPQN
+240 MFDKNNPQN

-341 DLQFIPDNT
+341 DLEFIPDNT

-412 ASLKSDQ
+412 ASLKADQ

-554 QVDNSHYTTASIAE
+554 QVDDSHYTTASIAE

-593 SQTDIDGLVTK
+593 SQADIDGLVTK

-613 AAIAELDAKAQEK
+613 AAISELDAKAQEK

-660 KQTTSQGVTTEKDNG
+660 KQTTAQGVTTEKDNG

-736 GAATT
+736 DAATT

-754 DINQTTPATTAKAA
+754 DINQTAPATTAKAA

-805 KVSGVKAIETTMTA
+805 KVSGVKAIEATTTA
-819 QDLERVKNEEISKI
+819 QDLDRVKNEEIFKI

-860 NATVSNATNEEV
+860 NATVSNATDEEV
-872 AEADAAVE
+872 AEADAAVD
-880 AAQKQGLH
+880 AAQTEGLH

-896 QEVADTKSKVLDKI
+896 QEVADTKAKVLDKI

-915 QAKVKPAADT
+915 QARVKPAADR
-925 EVENAYNT
+925 EVDNAYNT

-942 ASTTEEKQAAYT
+942 TSTTEEKEAAYT
-954 ELDTKKQ
+954 QLDAKKQ
-961 EARTNLDTANSNS
+961 EARTNLDAANTNS
-974 EVATAKDN
+974 AVTTAKDN

-1038 TANAD
+1038 NANAD
-1043 IDNAAANADID
+1043 IDNAAAN
-1054 NAAANADVDNAKT
+1054 NDVDNAKT

-1078 DANVKPAAKQAIAD
+1078 DANVKPQAKQAIAD

-1100 INANNGSTT
+1100 IDANNGATT
-1109 EEKEAAKQQVQTEK
+1109 EEKTAAKQQVQTEK

-1170 ANERKTAIAQTQ
+1170 ANERKAAIAQTQ
-1182 DITAEEIAA
+1182 EITAEEIAA
-1191 ANADVDNAVTQANS
+1191 ANANVDNAVTEAN
-1205 NIEAANSQNDVDQ
+1205 NHIETANSQNEVDQ
-1218 AKTTGET
+1218 AKTTGEA

-1235 KKVTARN
+1235 KKATARN
-1242 EITAIL
+1242 EITTIL
-1248 NNKLQEIQATPDAT
+1248 NNKLQAIQATPDAT
-1262 DEEKQAADAE
+1262 DEEKQAAETE
-1272 ANTENGKANQA
+1272 ANTENAKANQA
-1283 ISAAI
+1283 ITAAT
-1288 TNAQVDEAK
+1288 TNAEVDEAK
-1297 ANAEAAINAVTPKV
+1297 TNAEAAINAVTPKV
-1311 VKKQAA
+1311 MKKQAA

-1324 QATQTNVINNDQN
+1324 QAAQTAVINNDQN
-1337 ATTEEKEAAIQQLA
+1337 ATNEEKEAAIQQLA
-1351 TAVTDAKN
+1351 TAVK
-1359 NITAATDDNGVDQA
+1359 
-1373 KDAGKNS
+1373 S
-1380 IQSTQPA
+1380 
-1387 TAVKLNAKNDV
+1387 NAKNEV

-1420 NAAKDLVLKA
+1420 NAAKDLVSKA
-1430 KEKAYLDILN
+1430 KEKAYQDILN

-1453 AVTDIQGI
+1453 AVADIQGI

-1478 ANEQKALI
+1478 AKEQKALI

-1518 QSIDDV
+1518 KSIDDV
-1524 NTAKENAI
+1524 NTAKDNAI

-1550 ELLTEMQNKITEIL
+1550 ELLNEMQNKITEIL
-1564 SDNTTTNEEK
+1564 NDNTTTNEEK
-1574 GKDIEPVRATYE
+1574 GKDIEPVRAAYE
-1586 EGLNNINTANTTGDV
+1586 EGLNNINAATTTGDV

-1627 ALDQAAADRKTQI
+1627 ELDQAAADKKTQI

-1667 NVDQSSTNEY
+1667 NIDQSSTNEY

-1781 DLYAYADQKKNNISA
+1781 DLYAYADQKKNNILA

-1820 ESINNGVDNG
+1820 ESINNGVDNS

-1839 KAAIDAI
+1839 KATIDAV

-1855 ANQAIEV
+1855 ANQAIDA
-1862 KAEDTKESIDQSD
+1862 KAQETKESIDQSD

-1882 TEALAMIKQITDQ
+1882 TAALATIKQITDQ

-2000 RINPEVKKNA
+2000 RINPVVKKNA

-2017 VNKQIEIIKNA
+2017 VNKQIEIIEN
-2028 DADASAKEIART
+2028 ADASAKEIART

-2057 TNAEV
+2057 TNTEV
-2062 AELQNVTIPAIEA
+2062 DELQNVTIPAIEA
-2075 IVPQNDPDA
+2075 IVPQKDPNA
-2084 NDTNN
+2084 NDTNS
-2089 GIDNNDATANS
+2089 GSDNNDATANS

-2113 VSETTDNGKADASPT
+2113 VTESTDNANADTSST
-2128 TPNNSDAA
+2128 TTNNHNDAA
-2136 TGETTATSATD
+2136 TGGTTATSTDNSATG
-2147 DANDKPQANNNSSV
+2147 NGTSDKS
-2161 DASTNSPT
+2161 
-2169 MDNDVTSKPEVEST
+2169 EVEST
-2183 NNGTTDKPVT
+2183 NNGTTDKSAT
-2193 ETDNATPAESTT
+2193 ETDNATPAESAR
-2205 NNNSTT
+2205 NNNST

-2223 ATAPTTASTEAASSA
+2223 ATVPTTNASTGAASSA

-2272 SENKAKAE
+2272 SENKAKDE

-2299 PSADITEPNVPSNTS
+2299 PSADITEPKVPSNTE
-2314 KDKEESTTNQTDA
+2314 KDKKESTTNQTDA

-2337 SNEADKSPSKADTE
+2337 SNEADKSEGNVDTD
-2351 VSNKPSTSA
+2351 VSNKPSTSKP
-2360 SSEAKDKMTST
+2360 SEAKDKATST
-2371 NVSQK
+2371 EDSQK
-2376 DDTATADTNDTQTS
+2376 ADMATSDKKDNQAAIGATAD
-2390 VGPVANNKAKDMQT
+2390 V
-2404 NDTQKSVGSVANN
+2404 NN

-2432 SNGSNSANQDMLNVT
+2432 SNGSNSANQDMLKVT
-2447 KPEENKVKTKSA
+2447 NTDKHQAKATSA
-2459 QQGKVNKPKQQAK
+2459 QQGKENKAKQQAK

-2483 DLPYAEL
+2483 DLPYVEL

>member
-24 ATVTFISINPTT
+24 ATVTFISTNPTT

-53 ADANAQPNANAGAQ
+53 ADANTQPNANAGAQ

-86 PANQGGQANPAGGT
+86 PANQGGQANPAGG
-100 AQPAGGAAQPA
+100 A
-111 AGTAQPAGQ
+111 AQPAGQ

-152 PANQTQPANAPA
+152 PNNNATPANQTQPANAPA
-164 AAQPA
+164 AVQPA

-180 PNASNTGEGSIN
+180 SNASNTGEGSIN

-250 YQARGNVAALGRVNA
+250 YQAKGNVAALGRVNA

-412 ASLKSDQ
+412 ASLKADQ

-593 SQTDIDGLVTK
+593 SQADIDGLVTK

-736 GAATT
+736 DAATT

-754 DINQTTPATTAKAA
+754 DINQTAPATTAKAA

-805 KVSGVKAIETTMTA
+805 KVSGVKAIEATTTA

-872 AEADAAVE
+872 AEADAAVD

-961 EARTNLDTANSNS
+961 EARTNLDAANTNS
-974 EVATAKDN
+974 DVTTAKDN
-982 GIAAINQVQAA
+982 SIAAINQVQAA

-1043 IDNAAANADID
+1043 IDNAAAN
-1054 NAAANADVDNAKT
+1054 NDVDNAKT

-1100 INANNGSTT
+1100 IDGNNGSTT
-1109 EEKEAAKQQVQTEK
+1109 EEKAAAKQQVQTEK
-1123 TTADTAIDGAHSNAE
+1123 TTADAAIDAAHTNAE
-1138 VEAAKNAEIAKIEA
+1138 VEAAKKAAIAKIEA
-1152 IQPATTTKDDAKQ
+1152 IQPATTTKDNAKE

-1218 AKTTGET
+1218 AKTTGENG
-1225 SIDQVTPTVN
+1225 IDQVTPTVN
-1235 KKVTARN
+1235 KKATARN

-1283 ISAAI
+1283 ISAAT

-1387 TAVKLNAKNDV
+1387 TAVKSNAKNDV

-1507 LTQGNQNIENA
+1507 LTQGNPNIENA

-1524 NTAKENAI
+1524 NTAKDNAI

-1640 EQTPNASQQEI
+1640 EQTPNTSQQEI

-1703 AKIADAYNA
+1703 AKIEAAYNS

-1820 ESINNGVDNG
+1820 ESINNG

-2000 RINPEVKKNA
+2000 RINPVVKKNA

-2057 TNAEV
+2057 TNTEV

-2089 GIDNNDATANS
+2089 GTDNNDATANS

-2113 VSETTDNGKADASPT
+2113 VSETTDSGKADASPT

-2136 TGETTATSATD
+2136 TGGTTATTATD
-2147 DANDKPQANNNSSV
+2147 DANDKPQANNNSSA

-2183 NNGTTDKPVT
+2183 NNGTTDKPAT

-2211 TATNENAPTGST
+2211 TATNEKSTGST
-2223 ATAPTTASTEAASSA
+2223 ATAPTTASTEAASSP

-2272 SENKAKAE
+2272 SENKDKAE

-2390 VGPVANNKAKDMQT
+2390 VGPVANNKA
-2404 NDTQKSVGSVANN
+2404 
-2417 KATQNDGANASPATV
+2417 TQNDGANASPATV
-2432 SNGSNSANQDMLNVT
+2432 SNGSHSMHQDMLNVT
-2447 KPEENKVKTKSA
+2447 KPEVNKANAKSD

>member
-53 ADANAQPNANAGAQ
+53 ADASAQPNANAGAQ
-67 ANPAAQPAAPA
+67 ANPTAQPAAPA
-78 NQGQPAAQ
+78 NQGGQADPA
-86 PANQGGQANPAGGT
+86 ANQGGQATPAAGT
-100 AQPAGGAAQPA
+100 TQPA
-111 AGTAQPAGQ
+111 AGTTQPAAGTTQPAGQ
-120 GNQADPNNAAQAQ
+120 GNQADPNNAVQAQ

-152 PANQTQPANAPA
+152 PNNAAPANQTQPANAPA

-169 APVAANAQTQD
+169 APVAANAQPQD
-180 PNASNTGEGSIN
+180 PNANNTGEGSIN
-192 TTLTFDDPAISTDEN
+192 TTLTFDDPAISTNDN
-207 RQDPTVTVTDKV
+207 RQDPTVTVTDHV

-412 ASLKSDQ
+412 ASLKADQ

-554 QVDNSHYTTASIAE
+554 QVDDSHYTTASIAE

-593 SQTDIDGLVTK
+593 SQADIDGLVTK

-660 KQTTSQGVTTEKDNG
+660 KQTTAQGVTTEKDNG

-736 GAATT
+736 DAATT

-754 DINQTTPATTAKAA
+754 DINQTAPATTAKAA

-792 EEVAEAIERINAA
+792 EEVAEAIERINKA
-805 KVSGVKAIETTMTA
+805 KVSGVKAIEATTTA
-819 QDLERVKNEEISKI
+819 QELERVKNEEIFKI

-847 NEVKQA
+847 KEVKQA

-860 NATVSNATNEEV
+860 NATVSNATDEEV
-872 AEADAAVE
+872 AEANAAVDAAQTE
-880 AAQKQGLH
+880 GLH
-888 DIQVVKSK
+888 DIQVVKSQ
-896 QEVADTKSKVLDKI
+896 QEVADTKAKVLDKI

-915 QAKVKPAADT
+915 QARVKPAADR
-925 EVENAYNT
+925 EVDNAYNT

-942 ASTTEEKQAAYT
+942 ASTTEEKEAAYT
-954 ELDTKKQ
+954 QLDAKKQ
-961 EARTNLDTANSNS
+961 EARTNLDAANTNS
-974 EVATAKDN
+974 AVTTAKDN

-993 TTKKSDAKA
+993 
-1002 EIAQKASERKTA
+1002 
-1014 IEAMNDSTTEEQ
+1014 
-1026 QAAKDKVDQAVV
+1026 
-1038 TANAD
+1038 
-1043 IDNAAANADID
+1043 
-1054 NAAANADVDNAKT
+1054 
-1067 TNEATIAAITP
+1067 
-1078 DANVKPAAKQAIAD
+1078 AD
-1092 KVQAQETA
+1092 K
-1100 INANNGSTT
+1100 
-1109 EEKEAAKQQVQTEK
+1109 
-1123 TTADTAIDGAHSNAE
+1123 
-1138 VEAAKNAEIAKIEA
+1138 
-1152 IQPATTTKDDAKQ
+1152 
-1165 AIATK
+1165 
-1170 ANERKTAIAQTQ
+1170 
-1182 DITAEEIAA
+1182 
-1191 ANADVDNAVTQANS
+1191 
-1205 NIEAANSQNDVDQ
+1205 
-1218 AKTTGET
+1218 
-1225 SIDQVTPTVN
+1225 
-1235 KKVTARN
+1235 
-1242 EITAIL
+1242 
-1248 NNKLQEIQATPDAT
+1248 
-1262 DEEKQAADAE
+1262 
-1272 ANTENGKANQA
+1272 
-1283 ISAAI
+1283 
-1288 TNAQVDEAK
+1288 
-1297 ANAEAAINAVTPKV
+1297 
-1311 VKKQAA
+1311 
-1317 KDEIDQL
+1317 
-1324 QATQTNVINNDQN
+1324 
-1337 ATTEEKEAAIQQLA
+1337 
-1351 TAVTDAKN
+1351 
-1359 NITAATDDNGVDQA
+1359 
-1373 KDAGKNS
+1373 
-1380 IQSTQPA
+1380 
-1387 TAVKLNAKNDV
+1387 
-1398 DQAVTTQNQ
+1398 
-1407 AIDNTTGATTEEK
+1407 
-1420 NAAKDLVLKA
+1420 
-1430 KEKAYLDILN
+1430 
-1440 AQTTNDV
+1440 
-1447 TQIKDQ
+1447 
-1453 AVTDIQGI
+1453 
-1461 TADTTIKDVAK
+1461 
-1472 DELATK
+1472 
-1478 ANEQKALI
+1478 
-1486 AQTADATTEEKEQ
+1486 
-1499 ANQQVDAQ
+1499 
-1507 LTQGNQNIENA
+1507 
-1518 QSIDDV
+1518 
-1524 NTAKENAI
+1524 
-1532 QAIDPIQA
+1532 
-1540 STDVKTNARA
+1540 
-1550 ELLTEMQNKITEIL
+1550 
-1564 SDNTTTNEEK
+1564 
-1574 GKDIEPVRATYE
+1574 
-1586 EGLNNINTANTTGDV
+1586 
-1601 TTAKD
+1601 
-1606 TAVQKVQQLHANPVK
+1606 
-1621 KPAGKT
+1621 
-1627 ALDQAAADRKTQI
+1627 KTQI

-1659 AALNQAKT
+1659 TVLNQAKT
-1667 NVDQSSTNEY
+1667 NIDQSSTDDY
-1677 VDNAVKE
+1677 VDAAVRD

-1796 DTNATQDEK
+1796 DTIATQDEK

-1839 KAAIDAI
+1839 KATIDAV
-1846 QVDATVKPK
+1846 QVDASVKPK
-1855 ANQAIEV
+1855 ANQAIEA
-1862 KAEDTKESIDQSD
+1862 KAEETKESIDQSD

-1882 TEALAMIKQITDQ
+1882 TEALATIKQITDQ
-1895 AKQGITDATT
+1895 AKQGITDAAT

-1949 VDADATTEEKEAFTN
+1949 VDSDATTEEKEAFTN

-2062 AELQNVTIPAIEA
+2062 DELQNVTIPAIEA
-2075 IVPQNDPDA
+2075 IVPQKDPNA
-2084 NDTNN
+2084 NDTNS
-2089 GIDNNDATANS
+2089 GSDNNDATANS
-2100 NANATPENTGQPN
+2100 NTNATPENTGQPN
-2113 VSETTDNGKADASPT
+2113 VTESTDNANADTSST
-2128 TPNNSDAA
+2128 TTNNHNDSA
-2136 TGETTATSATD
+2136 TGETTGTSTNNSSTD
-2147 DANDKPQANNNSSV
+2147 DANDKPTANNNSSV
-2161 DASTNSPT
+2161 DASTDNSAT
-2169 MDNDVTSKPEVEST
+2169 GNGTTDKPAVELT
-2183 NNGTTDKPVT
+2183 NNGTTDKPATTEST
-2193 ETDNATPAESTT
+2193 ETT
-2205 NNNSTT
+2205 
-2211 TATNENAPTGST
+2211 ST
-2223 ATAPTTASTEAASSA
+2223 A
-2238 DSKDNASVNDSKQNA
+2238 DRKDNASVNASNQNA
-2253 EVNNSAESQSTN
+2253 EVNNSAESQPIN

-2272 SENKAKAE
+2272 SENKAKVE

-2314 KDKEESTTNQTDA
+2314 KDKEESTSNQTDA

-2337 SNEADKSPSKADTE
+2337 SNEADKSPSKADTA

-2360 SSEAKDKMTST
+2360 SSETKDKATST
-2371 NVSQK
+2371 EDSQK
-2376 DDTATADTNDTQTS
+2376 ADMATADT
-2390 VGPVANNKAKDMQT
+2390 KDNQAAIGAT
-2404 NDTQKSVGSVANN
+2404 ADVNN
-2417 KATQNDGANASPATV
+2417 KATQNDGANASPVTV
-2432 SNGSNSANQDMLNVT
+2432 SNGSHSMHHDMLKVT
-2447 KPEENKVKTKSA
+2447 NTDKHEAKATSA
-2459 QQGKVNKPKQQAK
+2459 QQGKENKAKQQAK

>member
-1 MNLFRQQKFSIRK
+1 M
-14 FNVGIFSALI
+14 
-24 ATVTFISINPTT
+24 
-36 ASAAEQNQPAQ
+36 
-47 NQPAQP
+47 
-53 ADANAQPNANAGAQ
+53 
-67 ANPAAQPAAPA
+67 
-78 NQGQPAAQ
+78 
-86 PANQGGQANPAGGT
+86 
-100 AQPAGGAAQPA
+100 
-111 AGTAQPAGQ
+111 
-120 GNQADPNNAAQAQ
+120 
-133 PGNQAAPANQAGQG
+133 
-147 NNQAT
+147 
-152 PANQTQPANAPA
+152 
-164 AAQPA
+164 
-169 APVAANAQTQD
+169 
-180 PNASNTGEGSIN
+180 
-192 TTLTFDDPAISTDEN
+192 
-207 RQDPTVTVTDKV
+207 
-219 NGYSL
+219 
-224 INNGK
+224 
-229 IGFVNSELRRS
+229 
-240 DMFDKNNPQN
+240 
-250 YQARGNVAALGRVNA
+250 
-265 NDSTDHGNFN
+265 
-275 GISKTVNVKPDSE
+275 
-288 LIINFTTMQTNS
+288 
-300 KQGATNLVIKDA
+300 
-312 KKNTE
+312 
-317 LATVNVAKTG
+317 
-327 TAHLFKVPTDADRL
+327 
-341 DLQFIPDNT
+341 
-350 AVADASRIT
+350 
-359 TNKDGYKYYSFIDNV
+359 
-374 GLFSGSHLYVK
+374 
-385 NRDLAPKATN
+385 
-395 NKEYTIN
+395 
-402 TEIGNNGNFG
+402 
-412 ASLKSDQ
+412 
-419 FKYEVTLPQGVT
+419 
-431 YVNDSLTTTFPNGNE
+431 
-446 DSTVLKNMTV
+446 
-456 NYDQNANKVT
+456 
-466 FTSQGVTT
+466 
-474 ARGTHTKE
+474 
-482 VLFPDKS
+482 
-489 LKLSYKVNVANIDTP
+489 
-504 KNIDFNEKL
+504 
-513 TYRTASDVVI
+513 
-523 NNAQPEVT
+523 
-531 LTADPFS
+531 
-538 VAVEMNK
+538 
-545 DALQQQVNS
+545 
-554 QVDNSHYTTASIAE
+554 
-568 YNKLKQ
+568 
-574 QADTILNED
+574 
-583 ANHVETANRA
+583 
-593 SQTDIDGLVTK
+593 
-604 LQAALIDNQ
+604 
-613 AAIAELDAKAQEK
+613 
-626 VTAAQQSKKVTQ
+626 
-638 DEVAAL
+638 
-644 VTKINNDK
+644 
-652 NNAIAEIN
+652 
-660 KQTTSQGVTTEKDNG
+660 
-675 IAVLEQDVI
+675 I

-736 GAATT
+736 DAATT

-754 DINQTTPATTAKAA
+754 DINQTAPATTAKAA

-805 KVSGVKAIETTMTA
+805 KVSGVKAIEATTTA
-819 QDLERVKNEEISKI
+819 QDLDRVKNEEIFKI

-853 ATARKAQ
+853 AKARKAQ
-860 NATVSNATNEEV
+860 NATVSNATDEEV
-872 AEADAAVE
+872 AEADAAVD
-880 AAQKQGLH
+880 AAQTEGLH

-896 QEVADTKSKVLDKI
+896 QEVADTKAKVLDKI

-915 QAKVKPAADT
+915 QARVKPAADR
-925 EVENAYNT
+925 EVDNAYNT

-942 ASTTEEKQAAYT
+942 TSTTEEKEAAYT
-954 ELDTKKQ
+954 QLDAKKQ
-961 EARTNLDTANSNS
+961 EARTNLDAANTNS
-974 EVATAKDN
+974 AVTTAKDN

-1038 TANAD
+1038 NANAD
-1043 IDNAAANADID
+1043 IDNAAAN
-1054 NAAANADVDNAKT
+1054 NDVDNAKT

-1078 DANVKPAAKQAIAD
+1078 DANVKPQAKQAIAD

-1100 INANNGSTT
+1100 IAANNGATT
-1109 EEKEAAKQQVQTEK
+1109 EEKTAAKQQVQTEK

-1170 ANERKTAIAQTQ
+1170 ANERKAAIAQTQ
-1182 DITAEEIAA
+1182 EITAEEIAA
-1191 ANADVDNAVTQANS
+1191 ANANVDNAVTEAN
-1205 NIEAANSQNDVDQ
+1205 NHIETANSQNEVDQ
-1218 AKTTGET
+1218 AKTTGEA

-1235 KKVTARN
+1235 KKATARN
-1242 EITAIL
+1242 EITTIL
-1248 NNKLQEIQATPDAT
+1248 NNKLQAIQATPDAT
-1262 DEEKQAADAE
+1262 DEEKQAAETE
-1272 ANTENGKANQA
+1272 ANTENAKANQA
-1283 ISAAI
+1283 ITAAT
-1288 TNAQVDEAK
+1288 TNAEVDEAK
-1297 ANAEAAINAVTPKV
+1297 TNAEAAINAVTPKV
-1311 VKKQAA
+1311 MKKQAA

-1324 QATQTNVINNDQN
+1324 QAAQTAVINNDQN
-1337 ATTEEKEAAIQQLA
+1337 ATNEEKEAAIQQLA

-1359 NITAATDDNGVDQA
+1359 NITAATDNNGVDTA

-1387 TAVKLNAKNDV
+1387 TAVKSNAKNEV

-1420 NAAKDLVLKA
+1420 NAAKDLVSKA
-1430 KEKAYLDILN
+1430 KEKAYQDILN

-1453 AVTDIQGI
+1453 AVADIQGI

-1478 ANEQKALI
+1478 AKEQKALI

-1518 QSIDDV
+1518 KSIDDV
-1524 NTAKENAI
+1524 NTAKDNAI

-1550 ELLTEMQNKITEIL
+1550 ELLNEMQNKITEIL
-1564 SDNTTTNEEK
+1564 NDNTTTNEEK
-1574 GKDIEPVRATYE
+1574 GKDIEPVRAAYE
-1586 EGLNNINTANTTGDV
+1586 EGLNNINAATTTGDV

-1627 ALDQAAADRKTQI
+1627 ELDQAAADKKTQI

-1667 NVDQSSTNEY
+1667 NIDQSSTNEY

-1781 DLYAYADQKKNNISA
+1781 DLYAYADQKKNNILA

-1820 ESINNGVDNG
+1820 ESINNGVDNS

-1839 KAAIDAI
+1839 KATIDAV

-1855 ANQAIEV
+1855 ANQAIDA
-1862 KAEDTKESIDQSD
+1862 KAQETKESIDQSD

-1882 TEALAMIKQITDQ
+1882 TAALATIKQITDQ

-2000 RINPEVKKNA
+2000 RINPVVKKNA

-2017 VNKQIEIIKNA
+2017 VNKQIEIIEN
-2028 DADASAKEIART
+2028 ADASAKEIART

-2057 TNAEV
+2057 TNTEV
-2062 AELQNVTIPAIEA
+2062 DELQNVTIPAIEA
-2075 IVPQNDPDA
+2075 IVPQKDPNA
-2084 NDTNN
+2084 NDTNS
-2089 GIDNNDATANS
+2089 GSDNNDATANS

-2113 VSETTDNGKADASPT
+2113 VTESTDNANADTSST
-2128 TPNNSDAA
+2128 TTNNHNDAA
-2136 TGETTATSATD
+2136 TGGTTATSTDNSATG
-2147 DANDKPQANNNSSV
+2147 NGTSDKS
-2161 DASTNSPT
+2161 
-2169 MDNDVTSKPEVEST
+2169 EVEST
-2183 NNGTTDKPVT
+2183 NNGTTDKSAT
-2193 ETDNATPAESTT
+2193 ETDNATPAESAR
-2205 NNNSTT
+2205 NNNST

-2223 ATAPTTASTEAASSA
+2223 ATVPTTNASTGAASSA

-2272 SENKAKAE
+2272 SENKAKDE

-2299 PSADITEPNVPSNTS
+2299 PSADITEPKAPSNTE
-2314 KDKEESTTNQTDA
+2314 KDKKESTTNQTDA

-2337 SNEADKSPSKADTE
+2337 SNEADKSEGNVDTD
-2351 VSNKPSTSA
+2351 VSNKPSTSKP
-2360 SSEAKDKMTST
+2360 SEAKDKATST
-2371 NVSQK
+2371 EDSQK
-2376 DDTATADTNDTQTS
+2376 ADMATSDKKDNQAAIGATAD
-2390 VGPVANNKAKDMQT
+2390 V
-2404 NDTQKSVGSVANN
+2404 NN

-2432 SNGSNSANQDMLNVT
+2432 SNGSNSANQDMLKVT
-2447 KPEENKVKTKSA
+2447 NTDKHQAKATSA
-2459 QQGKVNKPKQQAK
+2459 QQGKENKAKQQAK

-2483 DLPYAEL
+2483 DLPYVEL

>member
-24 ATVTFISINPTT
+24 ATVTFISTNPTT

-53 ADANAQPNANAGAQ
+53 ADANTQPNANAGAQ
-67 ANPAAQPAAPA
+67 ANPAAQPA
-78 NQGQPAAQ
+78 
-86 PANQGGQANPAGGT
+86 NQGGQANPAGG
-100 AQPAGGAAQPA
+100 A
-111 AGTAQPAGQ
+111 AQPAGQ

-147 NNQAT
+147 NNQATPNNNAT

-250 YQARGNVAALGRVNA
+250 YQAKGNVAALGRVNA

-275 GISKTVNVKPDSE
+275 GITKTVNVKPDSE

-412 ASLKSDQ
+412 ASLKADQ

-456 NYDQNANKVT
+456 NYDQTANKVT

-593 SQTDIDGLVTK
+593 SQADIDGLVTK

-613 AAIAELDAKAQEK
+613 AAIAELDTKAQEK

-736 GAATT
+736 DAATT
-741 NAQVEAIKTKAIN
+741 NAQVEAVKTKAIN
-754 DINQTTPATTAKAA
+754 DINQTTPATTAKVA

-805 KVSGVKAIETTMTA
+805 KVSGVKAIEATTTA
-819 QDLERVKNEEISKI
+819 QDLERVKNEEIFKI

-847 NEVKQA
+847 KEVRQA

-860 NATVSNATNEEV
+860 NATVSNATDEEV
-872 AEADAAVE
+872 AEANAAVDAAQTE
-880 AAQKQGLH
+880 GLH
-888 DIQVVKSK
+888 DIQVVKSQ
-896 QEVADTKSKVLDKI
+896 QEVADTKAKVLDKI

-942 ASTTEEKQAAYT
+942 ASTTEEKEAAYT
-954 ELDTKKQ
+954 ELDAKKQ
-961 EARTNLDTANSNS
+961 EARTNLDAANTNS
-974 EVATAKDN
+974 DVTTAKDN

-1043 IDNAAANADID
+1043 IDNATANT
-1054 NAAANADVDNAKT
+1054 DVDNAKT

-1100 INANNGSTT
+1100 IDANNGSTT

-1123 TTADTAIDGAHSNAE
+1123 TAADAAIDAAHSNVE

-1152 IQPATTTKDDAKQ
+1152 IQPATTTKDNAKQ

-1235 KKVTARN
+1235 KKATARN

-1283 ISAAI
+1283 ISAAT

-1337 ATTEEKEAAIQQLA
+1337 ATTEEK
-1351 TAVTDAKN
+1351 
-1359 NITAATDDNGVDQA
+1359 
-1373 KDAGKNS
+1373 
-1380 IQSTQPA
+1380 
-1387 TAVKLNAKNDV
+1387 
-1398 DQAVTTQNQ
+1398 
-1407 AIDNTTGATTEEK
+1407 

-1430 KEKAYLDILN
+1430 KEKAYQDILN

-1453 AVTDIQGI
+1453 AVADIQGI

-1524 NTAKENAI
+1524 NTAKDNAI

-1564 SDNTTTNEEK
+1564 NNNETTNEEK
-1574 GKDIEPVRATYE
+1574 GNDIGPVRAAYE
-1586 EGLNNINTANTTGDV
+1586 EGLNNINAATTTGDV

-1621 KPAGKT
+1621 KPAGKKE
-1627 ALDQAAADRKTQI
+1627 LDQAAADKKTQI

-1659 AALNQAKT
+1659 TELNQAKT

-1703 AKIADAYNA
+1703 AKIEDAYNA

-1820 ESINNGVDNG
+1820 ENINNGVDNG

-1839 KAAIDAI
+1839 KAAIDTI

-1855 ANQAIEV
+1855 ANQAIEA
-1862 KAEDTKESIDQSD
+1862 KAEDTKESIDHSD

-2000 RINPEVKKNA
+2000 RINPVVKKNA

-2057 TNAEV
+2057 TNTEV

-2089 GIDNNDATANS
+2089 GTDNNDATANS

-2136 TGETTATSATD
+2136 TGETTVTSATD
-2147 DANDKPQANNNSSV
+2147 DAKDKPQANNNSSA

-2376 DDTATADTNDTQTS
+2376 DDTATADTNDTQKS

-2404 NDTQKSVGSVANN
+2404 NDTQKSVGSAANN

-2432 SNGSNSANQDMLNVT
+2432 SNGSHSMHQDMLNVT
-2447 KPEENKVKTKSA
+2447 KPEENKANAKSD